1 MFGVFGVNAQV
12 TTNGGSGLAA
22 TYPSLSAAVTA
33 LNAAT
38 ISSPVVITLS
48 GNETAP
54 VGGYNIT
61 ATGTSTNTITIQ
73 GSSSTITAPTP
84 QTAGILVDAIF
95 KITGGDWITIQNFTM
110 LENASNTVT
119 TAASNTMTEFGVA
132 LFYATATNGAQ
143 NCTIQNNTITLNRT
157 YQNTFGIYSNSTHT
171 AINITTSATATS
183 TAGNNSGLK
192 VYGNAISNVNHGIV
206 IIGPTGA
213 ANFNT
218 GIDIGGVASGTGN
231 TITNFGTTVTG
242 QSGYLN
248 VSTTLNGVVVRNS
261 TGFNV
266 SYNTITSS
274 NGGIGA
280 ATTLRGIFIPSA
292 SATPTGTF
300 TNTINNNTI
309 ALTHGFSS
317 GTIQGITVETTTGTA
332 TSTQNINNNNF
343 TALGSTVT
351 TSGTITA
358 ISNVMPNLV
367 NNFNGNTFT
376 NIISNTTG
384 SFTFFGHSYTMP
396 AGGSQTFNGNS
407 IVTAFSKTGA
417 GGTVTITTT
426 NGTSP
431 SGTTATYTNNNFSN
445 ITVTGATGITGF
457 NNTDGGTASAKTI
470 TGNTFNN
477 WTGGT
482 SSITAMNFTY
492 FSGTSTLSSNTVTN
506 ITGQSS
512 ITAITIGSAANGT
525 LLTVAS
531 NTISNLSSTGTG
543 GAVIGL
549 SCSNASTT
557 VNVNGNAINTLSS
570 TAGSA
575 VTALSIGGGATTNV
589 YLNKIY
595 NLVGTNASS
604 TVNGILISAGTNIN
618 TYNNIIGDL
627 RATIASGTDVIR
639 GINITSTTATS
650 NQRVYYNTIYLNA
663 TSTGTNFGSTGI
675 FHTYSSTATTAALD
689 LRNNIIVNAS
699 GANGTG
705 LAVAFR
711 RSSATDL
718 NNYAS
723 TSNNNLLFGTSGVYN
738 NITTTYAFGPFQTL
752 VGTRETASKSQNPTF
767 ASTIGA
773 DANYLNFANGAINLA
788 GGNAQVIAGYTTD
801 YSGATR
807 DASAP
812 DMGAYEFAQGT
823 ISAPTITGFT
833 TAFSPSAPI
842 YLCAAGGSVVTITG
856 TGLDTVSSV
865 LFNGP
870 SGVTLVGTI
879 TGQTATSLT
888 VTSPAGVVDG
898 IIRVTNPA
906 GSADSSSSFT
916 TADAPTVGVSSAVTI
931 CSGSSTTLTAT
942 GANTYAWSPSTGL
955 SASTGASVTANP
967 TANTTYTVTGTSTA
981 GCTATNTVAVTVSP
995 VASDITITK
1004 NPAIACLGGTTTL
1017 TATGGTVPVN
1027 IPSYAFSASA
1037 GTYASITGTSVTGI
1051 VGDDIRVGNLP
1062 IGFTFPYRG
1071 QTHTVFSV
1079 SSNGFIIVGDTT
1091 SATSGQ
1097 ASNALSS
1104 TANVIAPLWDD
1115 NNTTGGTVVYTT
1127 SGTTPNRILTVQ
1139 WTGMHVAGA
1148 GSSTN
1153 PTIDMQ
1159 VLLYENGN
1167 IRFVYGSQS
1176 AALSSPTC
1184 SIGIS
1189 GTAST
1194 NFISVTPLSPITTST
1209 VSTSTENTSV
1219 NTNNLL
1225 SGTTFTFTRPEQP
1238 PFSWSPSTDLFTD
1251 AAATVPY
1258 AGENVTVV
1266 YSKSTVERTYTAT
1279 STLGSCPISSTV
1291 TVTPNALP
1299 TIATSGD
1306 VSICN
1311 GGAGATLTATGGV
1324 SYAWSPATGLSA
1336 ANVANPT
1343 ATPSATTTYTV
1354 TGTDANG
1361 CQNTATAV
1369 VTVNAPVA
1377 ITVQPA
1383 NQTAL
1388 EDGNASF
1395 SVTATG
1401 TGLTYQWQSFDGTN
1415 WNDISGETA
1424 ATYAIATAPST
1435 LNGTQYRVI
1444 VSGTAPCAP
1453 VTSSAATLTVS
1464 TVSFTQQPAN
1474 QTICSDATATF
1485 AVTATGAVTSYLWEY
1500 STNGTDWFTAPG
1512 DATGSSLVLSGINS
1526 SLSGYLFRCSL
1537 NGGALISNTA
1547 TLTVYDSIVIGTQPS
1562 SQVVCSN
1569 AASVVFT
1576 SAATGSGVAYQWQV
1590 STNSGASWNNISGAT
1605 LATYTINTPGVA
1617 LNGNQYRV
1625 VVSGTAPCSPVTSSA
1640 AALTVT
1646 DVAVAASSTSVC
1658 IGQSVTLS
1666 ATYTGVPNTTSSSW
1680 VSATTGSGATAA
1692 ISGDSAVVTPTAA
1705 GTYVYTFTTN
1715 GDCSF
1720 TRTVTVTV
1728 NPLPIISAVTAT
1740 PAVVCSDA
1748 TISLS
1753 AESQSFASGTRKIG
1767 SGTTSEFS
1775 YSIFRH
1781 GAGNGNFR
1789 HQLLYT
1795 AAELSA
1801 AGLAAGP
1808 MTSIAFNVTSLGS
1821 TAYTNY
1827 TISLASLSASSLTT
1841 TFNTTSTTQVY
1852 TASSFT
1858 LTSGLNTFAFGTGSG
1873 SSGFVWDG
1881 VSDILVNICYTVS
1894 GSSSTSNVES
1904 STTTVARNN
1913 QLLASTG
1920 AACTAVTATSTSTV
1934 RPNAT
1939 FAGQVSTNL
1948 ASTYTWSWNTTP
1960 AVTTATGTTSVTNT
1974 SGTATSR
1981 TFTATATSAAGCVN
1995 SLTTSAV
2002 SINTTIPAPTGT
2014 DSTQCGTG
2022 TPTCSVVGTGTP
2034 GNTFRWYTVAT
2045 GGTAISGQTGNTLVS
2060 PYTVAATTT
2069 LYVSEVSADGLCE
2082 SPRTAV
2088 IVTVTSPFAF
2098 ALSASTATNCSGSA
2112 SLTPVTIATNG
2123 GYDTYSWSNS
2133 ATVSGNE
2140 TTGWTFSPTTTTTY
2154 TLTATGGGCSTTAT
2168 VVVTPTSLPV
2178 VNATVAPSS
2187 ICVGASST
2195 LTATTNVIGAGN
2207 VALGAGA
2214 STSATAGGSMFPGTY
2229 GGAKTQYIIRASE
2242 LTAAG
2247 LLAGNITSLAF
2258 EATTAFNGYEG
2269 FALNIGHTT
2278 ATAAAMPMIT
2288 TGLTQVF
2295 SGSGTNG
2302 AYATTIGVNTL
2313 TFSTPFNWDGTSNIV
2328 LSFCW
2333 AKNPTATSTTST
2345 TVRTDNPGFTCTV
2358 YGLKDSTIASTM
2370 CPFSAAVDFGTSGT
2384 GTSRPKFTF
2393 AGQTT
2398 VQGAGTLAYTWNDP
2412 SNTTGNVLT
2421 VSPSTTTDYTVS
2433 AYDSVTGCTGT
2444 ATRTVTV
2451 FAPPTAPSVTNATQC
2466 GARVPLVSVA
2476 DTNGY
2481 TTPTFK
2487 WYADETTT
2495 TALQNSTSTTY
2506 TTSVSAT
2513 TTFYV
2518 SVVSPGGC
2526 ESPRAAV
2533 TTTVLTPATLSV
2545 SPAVT
2550 VCTGGSATLTASGAV
2565 SYTWTPGATLDNTSG
2580 ASVVATPTATTTYSV
2595 TGVDANG
2602 CTTAAATVVVTVAP
2616 YPTAVTIT
2624 QGAASVCTNGVM
2636 SLTATGG
2643 TIGGSGA
2650 ATIGTDNAA
2659 TKINT
2664 TAVPYRTGAGVNGQP
2679 KNQYLILASELTSA
2693 GITAGNI
2700 TSLTFVTTAASG
2712 VMSNMSFRMANT
2724 STSVLTSTLLTPTF
2738 TSVLTLASYTPV
2750 VGDNTHTFTTP
2761 FAWDGTSNILVE
2773 TCGTVSS
2780 GSGCTMATTTTAAVT
2795 TVGGGAS
2802 STGCNDTT
2810 GTTITN
2816 ARPVIKL
2823 SYTTLV
2829 STPVTWSP
2837 STDLYTTAAATTAYT
2852 GGASSVVYTKPSD
2865 AITYTATASNGACT
2879 TSATTTVTPLPLPVF
2894 TLTDDVTICKGQSV
2908 TLEATGS
2915 GQTYV
2920 WSTTATTASISVS
2933 PLATTTY
2940 TVTATDTTTGCQST
2954 QEVVVTVTDPGAINP
2969 IGTTVS
2975 HIAIPGSSKVFTVA
2989 TQAGPIYTYQ
2999 WQLNDG
3005 SGWVDLSED
3014 ATYSNVTTA
3023 NLTVSN
3029 IDETMTGYQYQCIV
3043 TGDAPCAPLT
3053 PIVAT
3058 LTVDNTGIGQQPQSV
3073 TVCAPNSTSFSI
3085 ATTGDEPYGIEWQV
3099 SSDNGVNY
3107 ESLVDGFDAV
3117 TGLTFTGVD
3126 QLTLEVSGI
3135 AVANNGLKF
3144 RCLINF
3150 YLPSDGAT
3158 LTVKAP
3164 VVASNPANQTV
3175 CATGGTATFSTTATG
3190 SDLTYAWEVSTN
3202 NGASWSAYTGTG
3214 ATTAS
3219 ISIVNPALSA
3229 DGTQY
3234 RVVVSGN
3241 AVCTSVTTDA
3251 ATLFINNPTITGQP
3265 ANASVLRGNAATFT
3279 VVPSAATS
3287 YQWQRSTT
3295 LNGTYT
3301 NVTDATPA
3309 GITYTGADSAT
3320 LTVTTSAATALGS
3333 ANFYRCVVT
3342 NNGCSV
3348 TSTGGQLTVIFYC
3361 TPAPSSV
3368 DGTGITNV
3376 TMGDIN
3382 NTTGAEVGNYGD
3394 FTAQSTSAERLS
3406 TVNFAITYATGF
3418 TYGTKIWIDFNDD
3431 ADFNDAGEQVYFG
3444 LSTNV
3449 NPTTLT
3455 GSFSIPLSAPLG
3467 AHRMRI
3473 GGSDTDA
3480 GVDPCYTSTY
3490 ATFEDYTINI
3500 NPAPSCSGTPVAG
3513 TASAP
3518 TSSLCLGGVGTTI
3531 TLSGYTSG
3539 VVGITFQWYSSTN
3552 GVDFAPISGQTSDTL
3567 SIASL
3572 TADTQYYCA
3581 VTCTDSGLTA
3591 NSNTVSLTVSNPLV
3605 TGTTPAGRCGTGTVT
3620 LGATANEGS
3629 TINWYAAATGGAVL
3643 GTGTS
3648 FTTPSISATTTYYAE
3663 ASTASGLRNQTGLG
3677 NTSVPTSTGAS
3688 SERGIVFTATNNGT
3702 IVSAQYYSPTLN
3714 VTNNVVVRLV
3724 DNTTGTQVGSSVNLS
3739 IPQGGT
3745 AGFYTMNLN
3754 LPVTAG
3760 TTYRL
3765 LASFSQS
3772 VNRISTGANYATAAF
3787 NNLGTLGT
3795 ITSGYDS
3802 AISTSSY
3809 NYFHNIAA
3817 LSAGC
3822 TSSRTA
3828 VVATVDALPAATISY
3843 AGSPYCSTATT
3854 ATVTFTGTTGGT
3866 YSSTAGLS
3874 IDPSTGAID
3883 VAAST
3888 PGTYTVTYTMLPTT
3902 YCTAQT
3908 ATTTVVI
3915 NQALTSTFAYDFATY
3930 CTNQSTATPT
3940 ITGSAGTFTASPA
3953 GLSINATTGA
3963 ITLASSAAGTYT
3975 VTNTVTVAGCPNS
3988 VSTFEVTINNAVA
4001 ITSQPASVSQL
4012 PGNNTSFT
4020 VAATGTGLTYQW
4032 EVNTGSGWSALS
4044 GETAATL
4051 SLTAVTAEMNGYQ
4064 YRVVVSGA
4072 AACTSV
4078 TSSAATLT
4086 VSTAAIATNPV
4097 NFTACSAGANTATF
4111 AVTTT
4116 GTVDTYQWQVS
4127 TNNGVDWTNITNG
4140 GIYADADTATLSLSG
4155 LNLSDNSKQFRCVLN
4170 GVVNSNAATL
4180 FVKEAVAIATQPSSA
4195 AGCSAGLATFT
4206 VAATGDG
4213 LAYQWQVS
4221 TNSGASWSNVAS
4233 ATSATLTLNSLTA
4246 DMNGNQYQVIVSG
4259 AAPCSAVTSTAVT
4272 LTVNTAVAIGAQPAN
4287 TTVCNAANA
4296 TFTVTATGTSLGY
4309 QWEVNTGSGW
4319 SALTGETNASLT
4331 VAAVTTAMSDY
4342 QYRVVVSG
4350 AAPCGSVTS
4359 NAATLTVSQPVAPI
4373 VSSSNLDVCAGV
4385 PQLLTVT
4392 NTSSTII
4399 TSGTGTLST
4408 TGSSTGAALSP
4419 NPMQSYYGGTRQ
4431 QTLYTAAEL
4440 TALGITNGSV
4450 LSSVAINLSAVETR
4464 ALQNF
4469 TVKMKNTTTTNF
4481 ATSTFET
4488 GTTTVR
4494 NAASYQPV
4502 VGWNTLAFD
4511 SNFTYT
4517 GGSLIVEFTFSNNDG
4532 GGSGTNVAT
4541 YNTTTNTA
4549 TLYYRADS
4557 QSAATVAAATTA
4569 TYAQTRRNNMQFG
4582 VLNNLTTWSPTT
4594 GLFTDAAGTV
4604 AYTGGVA
4611 TSVYVKT
4618 NTSASYTV
4626 TNTNSLGCTNSSVV
4640 AVNVLTPSTL
4650 SSITQPSVTCSGSQ
4664 TTFALTG
4671 LLPNSTSTIGY
4682 TINGTAQTA
4691 ITGVVAD
4698 ASGNATFTVALPAVN
4713 NGRTLAITSLTRTD
4727 LTPNC
4732 TTAITANNTVVISV
4746 QPLVTYYADADGDGF
4761 GNNAVTQIT
4770 CTGAP
4775 VGYVT
4780 NNTDC
4785 DDTDNTKNATYPF
4798 YVDADGDGFG
4808 TGTAVQLCAVNATT
4822 PPAGYSVNNTDCD
4835 DADNTK
4841 NATYPFYADTDGD
4854 GFGAGTAVQL
4864 CAVNATTPPVG
4875 YSVNDTD
4882 CAPNDGTRSQ
4892 SYSFYVD
4899 ADGDGYG
4906 AGSLVSVCAVNATTP
4921 PSGYS
4926 LNNTDC
4932 NDANVAL
4939 FTTYSFYADTDGDGY
4954 GAGSLVSV
4962 CAVDATTP
4970 PAGYSLDNKDCA
4982 PTDATKWRST
4992 LLYIDNDGD
5001 GYDNGNENVCWG
5013 ATVPTGY
5020 SATTLGNDC
5029 DDTNPLRNLTNPCET
5044 VVTVKM
5050 IIEGYY
5056 DADAQAMR
5064 PVMMNQ
5070 GVGSSA
5076 TDVDTVTIEL
5086 RNATTYDLV
5095 TSTTAMLQT
5104 NGNAV
5109 ATFTTAPS
5117 GSFYIVV
5124 KHRNALETWS
5134 ANAIAVGASPSTYD
5148 FTTAA
5153 SQAYGDNMKMLAEG
5167 VYGFYTGDINQDG
5180 FIEGSDFPFL
5190 FNDIDNFLEGYHAT
5204 DLNGDGFVEGS
5215 DYPFLFNNI
5224 DSFIELLRPY

>member
-54 VGGYNIT
+54 AGGYNIT

-84 QTAGILVDAIF
+84 QASGVLVDAIF

-110 LENASNTVT
+110 LENASNTT
-119 TAASNTMTEFGVA
+119 TAAATNNMTEFGVA

-171 AINITTSATATS
+171 ATTATTTATATG
-183 TAGNNSGLK
+183 TAGGNSGLK
-192 VYGNAISNVNHGIV
+192 IYGNTISNANMAILVV
-206 IIGPTGA
+206 GPTA
-213 ANFNT
+213 AADQNN
-218 GIDIGGVASGTGN
+218 GLDIGGSSALTANTISNIGTTGTFSAYANVSGTPN
-231 TITNFGTTVTG
+231 IILIRNA
-242 QSGYLN
+242 YN
-248 VSTTLNGVVVRNS
+248 VNC
-261 TGFNV
+261 

-274 NGGIGA
+274 NGGVTVGSTFSAINFPSFSA
-280 ATTLRGIFIPSA
+280 ASTAA
-292 SATPTGTF
+292 S
-300 TNTINNNTI
+300 TNTISNNTI
-309 ALTHGFSS
+309 SMTHGLVT
-317 GTIQGITVETTTGTA
+317 GTLQGIIVPSTSFSA
-332 TSTQNINNNNF
+332 TSSLTISNNNF
-343 TALGSTVT
+343 TTMNYSAAATGAVT
-351 TSGTITA
+351 C
-358 ISNVMPNLV
+358 ISNAAPALNTTL
-367 NNFNGNTFT
+367 NSNTFT
-376 NIISNTTG
+376 NLTVNSSG
-384 SFTFFGHSYTMP
+384 SFTFISNSVSTP
-396 AGGSQTFNGNS
+396 SGGTKIVNGNS
-407 IVTAFSKTGA
+407 IVTGFNKTIA
-417 GGTVTITTT
+417 GGTVSLYTD
-426 NGTSP
+426 GGS
-431 SGTTATYTNNNFSN
+431 SVTANTVQNNNNNFSN
-445 ITVTGATGITGF
+445 ITVTGSTAITGWF
-457 NNTDGGTASAKTI
+457 NNDGTGATPVKQVN
-470 TGNTFNN
+470 GNTFTN
-477 WTGGT
+477 WTCGSGSVIVLQGNFGGGGT
-482 SSITAMNFTY
+482 YSNNTITNINGTGALTGLLIGS
-492 FSGTSTLSSNTVTN
+492 SGTVSTLTLSGN
-506 ITGQSS
+506 
-512 ITAITIGSAANGT
+512 AISG
-525 LLTVAS
+525 
-531 NTISNLSSTGTG
+531 LSSTGTG
-543 GAVIGL
+543 GAVVGITSASAATTLNINGNTIFGL
-549 SCSNASTT
+549 STSAGSSVTGISNT
-557 VNVNGNAINTLSS
+557 SS
-570 TAGSA
+570 TVA
-575 VTALSIGGGATTNV
+575 TANIFR
-589 YLNKIY
+589 NKIY
-595 NLVGTNASS
+595 NLSGSSASS
-604 TVNGILISAGTNIN
+604 SVNGILITGGVAVN
-618 TYNNIIGDL
+618 THNNVIGDL
-627 RATIASGTDVIR
+627 RATIASGADVIR
-639 GINITSTTATS
+639 GISITSTTATS

-711 RSSATDL
+711 RSAATDL
-718 NNYAS
+718 NNYAT
-723 TSNNNLLFGTSGVYN
+723 TSNNNLFFGTSGVYSN
-738 NITTTYAFGPFQTL
+738 GTAFAFGPFQTL
-752 VGTRETASKSQNPTF
+752 VGTRETASKTQNPTF
-767 ASTIGA
+767 ASTTGA

-788 GGNAQVIAGYTTD
+788 GGNAQVIPSYTTD

-807 DASAP
+807 DGSAP
-812 DMGAYEFAQGT
+812 DMGAYEFAQGSIPVPT
-823 ISAPTITGFT
+823 ISGFT

-842 YLCAAGGSVVTITG
+842 FLCAAGGSVVTITG

-955 SASTGASVTANP
+955 SATTGASVTANP
-967 TANTTYTVTGTSTA
+967 TATTTYTVTGTSTA

-995 VASDITITK
+995 VASAINIAK

-1017 TATGGTVPVN
+1017 TATGGTVVL
-1027 IPSYAFSASA
+1027 PSSTYGFAASS
-1037 GTYASITGTSVTGI
+1037 GTFTPISGGTTVSSIKT
-1051 VGDDIRVGNLP
+1051 DDAVSGALP
-1062 IGFTFPYRG
+1062 IGFTFNYG
-1071 QTHTVFSV
+1071 GTNYTNVYA
-1079 SSNGFIIVGDTT
+1079 SSNGFLSFNTSISTT
-1091 SATSGQ
+1091 SSAANSLTAP
-1097 ASNALSS
+1097 ASNIVPL
-1104 TANVIAPLWDD
+1104 IAPLWDD
-1115 NNTTGGTVVYTT
+1115 LDGT
-1127 SGTTPNRILTVQ
+1127 
-1139 WTGMHVAGA
+1139 
-1148 GSSTN
+1148 ST
-1153 PTIDMQ
+1153 
-1159 VLLYENGN
+1159 
-1167 IRFVYGSQS
+1167 
-1176 AALSSPTC
+1176 
-1184 SIGIS
+1184 
-1189 GTAST
+1189 GTASYLT
-1194 NFISVTPLSPITTST
+1194 TGTAGNRVFTFQWLNWEWNYNADAAVISFQVKLYEADGRIEFVYRPEATAINTASLGASIGLAGPAVGNYLSLNGAGTSPVASSSTETST
-1209 VSTSTENTSV
+1209 I
-1219 NTNNLL
+1219 LAKPA
-1225 SGTTFTFTRPEQP
+1225 SGQVYTFTRAAQP

-1258 AGENVTVV
+1258 SGQNVTVV

-1279 STLGSCPISSTV
+1279 STLGSCPVSSTV

-1299 TIATSGD
+1299 TIATSGNAA
-1306 VSICN
+1306 ICA
-1311 GGAGATLTATGGV
+1311 GSAGASLTATGGV
-1324 SYAWSPATGLSA
+1324 SYTWSPATGLSA

-1361 CQNTATAV
+1361 CQNTATSV
-1369 VTVNAPVA
+1369 VTVNTPVA

-1401 TGLTYQWQSFDGTN
+1401 TGLTYQWQSFDGAN

-1435 LNGTQYRVI
+1435 LNGKQYRVI

-1453 VTSSAATLTVS
+1453 VTSSVATLTVS

-1526 SLSGYLFRCSL
+1526 SLSGYLFRCKL

-1547 TLTVYDSIVIGTQPS
+1547 TLTVYDAVVIGTQPA

-1569 AASVVFT
+1569 AASVTFT
-1576 SAATGSGVAYQWQV
+1576 SAATGSGLAYKWQV
-1590 STNSGASWNNISGAT
+1590 STNSGGSWSDISGAS
-1605 LATYTINTPGVA
+1605 LATYTISNPGVA

-1625 VVSGTAPCSPVTSSA
+1625 IVSGTAPCSPVTSNA
-1640 AALTVT
+1640 ATLTVT

-1658 IGQSVTLS
+1658 IGQSVTLT

-1680 VSATTGSGATAA
+1680 VSVTAGSGATTA
-1692 ISGDSAVVTPTAA
+1692 ISGDVAVVTPTAA

-1715 GDCSF
+1715 GSCSF

-1728 NPLPIISAVTAT
+1728 NPLPVISAVTAT

-1748 TISLS
+1748 SIALS
-1753 AESQSFASGTRKIG
+1753 ALSNIVGAGTVTLGTGTVTTSTAGISPYSSSWEGSRIQYLVRASELTALGLSAGNITSLAFQVTTAGSYTQQNYTVKIG
-1767 SGTTSEFS
+1767 HTAATAFSGAYATIAGSFTTVFGPVAKTTPAVGTDTILFSTPFNWDGTSNIVVEICHDNDTTATCTSCYGTTSTVN
-1775 YSIFRH
+1775 YS
-1781 GAGNGNFR
+1781 
-1789 HQLLYT
+1789 T
-1795 AAELSA
+1795 
-1801 AGLAAGP
+1801 
-1808 MTSIAFNVTSLGS
+1808 
-1821 TAYTNY
+1821 TAYNSVYGRYADNTAMCGTTNG
-1827 TISLASLSASSLTT
+1827 TAIS
-1841 TFNTTSTTQVY
+1841 TFTN
-1852 TASSFT
+1852 
-1858 LTSGLNTFAFGTGSG
+1858 
-1873 SSGFVWDG
+1873 
-1881 VSDILVNICYTVS
+1881 
-1894 GSSSTSNVES
+1894 
-1904 STTTVARNN
+1904 
-1913 QLLASTG
+1913 
-1920 AACTAVTATSTSTV
+1920 
-1934 RPNAT
+1934 RPNMV
-1939 FAGQVSTNL
+1939 FNGQRTTNL
-1948 ASTYTWSWNTTP
+1948 ASTYTWSWNSTP
-1960 AVTTATGTTSVTNT
+1960 AVTTAIGTTVVTNT
-1974 SGTATSR
+1974 SGTAISR
-1981 TFTATATSAAGCVN
+1981 TFTATATTAAGCTN
-1995 SLTTSAV
+1995 SLTTSSV
-2002 SINTTIPAPTGT
+2002 TINTTIPAPTT
-2014 DSTQCGTG
+2014 TASTQCGTG
-2022 TPTCSVVGTGTP
+2022 TPTCSATGTGTP

-2045 GGTAISGQTGNTLVS
+2045 GGTAISGQTGSTLVS
-2060 PYTVAATTT
+2060 PFTLAATTT

-2088 IVTVTSPFAF
+2088 NVTVTSPFAF
-2098 ALSASTATNCSGSA
+2098 ALSASTATNCSGAA

-2123 GYDTYSWSNS
+2123 GYDTYTWSNA
-2133 ATVSGNE
+2133 ATVSGNAA
-2140 TTGWTFSPTTTTTY
+2140 TGWTFSPTTTTTY

-2168 VVVTPTSLPV
+2168 VVVTPTALPEL
-2178 VNATVAPSS
+2178 TVTAAPSS

-2195 LTATTNVIGAGN
+2195 LTALTNVIGAGTAT
-2207 VALGAGA
+2207 VGTGTDT
-2214 STSATAGGSMFPGTY
+2214 STLTTSGTPY
-2229 GGAKTQYIIRASE
+2229 RTGNTVGNQFKNQFLILASE

-2247 LLAGNITSLAF
+2247 LKAGNITALKLDVSGAGGGTLSNLTVSMGHSSLTAM
-2258 EATTAFNGYEG
+2258 TTTYV
-2269 FALNIGHTT
+2269 
-2278 ATAAAMPMIT
+2278 
-2288 TGLTQVF
+2288 TGLTQVY
-2295 SGSGTNG
+2295 SVPTWPVTG
-2302 AYATTIGVNTL
+2302 TL
-2313 TFSTPFNWDGTSNIV
+2313 TTGLQTHNFTTPFNWDGTSNIV
-2328 LSFCW
+2328 ISVCAQL
-2333 AKNPTATSTTST
+2333 A
-2345 TVRTDNPGFTCTV
+2345 
-2358 YGLKDSTIASTM
+2358 
-2370 CPFSAAVDFGTSGT
+2370 TSGT
-2384 GTSRPKFTF
+2384 AGTLRGVTTPFVSHIYNNATTTDCAATTGSATSSVRPNIILE
-2393 AGQTT
+2393 GQVTT
-2398 VQGAGTLAYTWNDP
+2398 SGVGTLAYTWNDP

-2421 VSPSTTTDYTVS
+2421 VSPSNTTTYTVS
-2433 AYDSVTGCTGT
+2433 GYDSVTGCTGT
-2444 ATRTVTV
+2444 GTATVTV
-2451 FAPPTAPSVTNATQC
+2451 FTPPTAPSVINATQC
-2466 GARVPLVSVA
+2466 GAGVPLVSVA

-2487 WYADETTT
+2487 WYADDTTT
-2495 TALQNSTSTTY
+2495 TALQTSTSTTY
-2506 TTSVSAT
+2506 TTSVSTT

-2545 SPAVT
+2545 SPAVGICSGNNT
-2550 VCTGGSATLTASGAV
+2550 VLTASGAV
-2565 SYTWTPGATLDNTSG
+2565 TYTWSPATGLSG
-2580 ASVVATPTATTTYSV
+2580 TTGSSVTASPTATTTYTVS
-2595 TGVDANG
+2595 GVDANG
-2602 CTTAAATVVVTVAP
+2602 CTTPNATVVVTVTQPVA
-2616 YPTAVTIT
+2616 AVTA
-2624 QGAASVCTNGVM
+2624 GVVNPNVCLGGTVN
-2636 SLTATGG
+2636 LTATNSGSLVVNYTESFETFPPTGWTMLNPGLGNSWVTNNVLEPLGVRTG
-2643 TIGGSGA
+2643 TKSMTYYYNSFSAADAWAITPAQNMTAGVPYTVSFWYRVPSTTYTEKIKLTVGTA
-2650 ATIGTDNAA
+2650 ATVAA
-2659 TKINT
+2659 QT
-2664 TAVPYRTGAGVNGQP
+2664 
-2679 KNQYLILASELTSA
+2679 
-2693 GITAGNI
+2693 
-2700 TSLTFVTTAASG
+2700 
-2712 VMSNMSFRMANT
+2712 
-2724 STSVLTSTLLTPTF
+2724 
-2738 TSVLTLASYTPV
+2738 
-2750 VGDNTHTFTTP
+2750 
-2761 FAWDGTSNILVE
+2761 
-2773 TCGTVSS
+2773 
-2780 GSGCTMATTTTAAVT
+2780 
-2795 TVGGGAS
+2795 
-2802 STGCNDTT
+2802 
-2810 GTTITN
+2810 
-2816 ARPVIKL
+2816 
-2823 SYTTLV
+2823 TTLV
-2829 STPVTWSP
+2829 NLPSLINVGTFQLATATFTP
-2837 STDLYTTAAATTAYT
+2837 TTTGVYYFGLNCYSAADQDTIYIDDFTIT
-2852 GGASSVVYTKPSD
+2852 GGQSTTFAWTSVPAGFTSTNQNPTNVTVSQPTTFTVTETAGACSSSSSV
-2865 AITYTATASNGACT
+2865 
-2879 TSATTTVTPLPLPVF
+2879 TVTPNALPVF
-2894 TLTDDVTICKGQSV
+2894 TVTDDVTICKGQSA

-2920 WSTTATTASISVS
+2920 WSTTATSASISVS

-2954 QEVVVTVTDPGAINP
+2954 QEVVVTVTNPGAINP
-2969 IGTTVS
+2969 VGTTTS
-2975 HIAIPGSSKVFTVA
+2975 HIAIPGSTKVFTVA
-2989 TQAGPIYTYQ
+2989 TQAGPVYTYQ

-3005 SGWVDLSED
+3005 SGWVNLSED
-3014 ATYSNVTTA
+3014 ATYSNVNTA
-3023 NLTVSN
+3023 NLTVAN

-3164 VVASNPANQTV
+3164 VVASNPVNQTV
-3175 CATGGTATFSTTATG
+3175 CAGGGTATFSTTATG
-3190 SDLTYAWEVSTN
+3190 SDLAYAWEVSTN
-3202 NGASWSAYTGTG
+3202 SGASWSPYTGTG
-3214 ATTAS
+3214 AGTAT
-3219 ISIVNPALSA
+3219 ITIANPALSA

-3241 AVCTSVTTDA
+3241 AACTPVTTEA

-3265 ANASVLRGNAATFT
+3265 ANASILRGNAATFT
-3279 VVPSAATS
+3279 VVSSAATS

-3361 TPAPSSV
+3361 TPAPTSV
-3368 DGTGITNV
+3368 DGSGITNV
-3376 TMGDIN
+3376 TMGEIN
-3382 NTTGAEVGNYGD
+3382 NTTGAEAGNYGD

-3406 TVNFAITYATGF
+3406 TVNFAITYATGY

-3431 ADFNDAGEQVYFG
+3431 ADFNDAGEQVYYG
-3444 LSTNV
+3444 LSTSD
-3449 NPTTLT
+3449 NPTTLS
-3455 GSFSIPLSAPLG
+3455 GSFSIPLTAPLG

-3480 GVDPCYTSTY
+3480 GVDPCYASTY
-3490 ATFEDYTINI
+3490 AAFEDYTINI
-3500 NPAPSCSGTPVAG
+3500 TPAPTCSGTPVAG
-3513 TASAP
+3513 TVSAP
-3518 TSSLCLGGVGTTI
+3518 ASSLCLGGVGTTL

-3539 VVGITFQWYSSTN
+3539 VVGISFQWYSSTN
-3552 GVDFAPISGQTSDTL
+3552 GVDFAPISGQTSATL
-3567 SIASL
+3567 STGSL
-3572 TADTQYYCA
+3572 TVDTQYYCM
-3581 VTCTDSGLTA
+3581 VTCAESGLSA
-3591 NSNTVSLTVSNPLV
+3591 NSNTISLTIFNPIL
-3605 TGTTPAGRCGTGTVT
+3605 TGTTPAGRCGTGTVS
-3620 LGATANEGS
+3620 LGATANAGA
-3629 TINWYAAATGGAVL
+3629 TINWYAAATGGTVL

-3663 ASTASGLRNQTGLG
+3663 AATASGLRSQTGLG
-3677 NTSVPTSTGAS
+3677 NTSVPTSTLAS
-3688 SERGIVFTATNNGT
+3688 AERGIVFTAANNGT

-3745 AGFYTMNLN
+3745 AGFYTMDLN

-3802 AISTSSY
+3802 GVSTTSY

-3817 LSAGC
+3817 FTAGC
-3822 TSSRTA
+3822 ASARTA

-3854 ATVTFTGTTGGT
+3854 AAVTRTGTTGGT

-3874 IDPSTGAID
+3874 IDPSTGVID
-3883 VAAST
+3883 IAAST

-3915 NQALTSTFAYDFATY
+3915 NQALTSGFAYDFATY
-3930 CTNQSTATPT
+3930 CTNQGTATPT
-3940 ITGSAGTFTASPA
+3940 VTGTAGTFTASPA

-3975 VTNTVTVAGCPNS
+3975 VTNTVTVAGCSNS
-3988 VSTFEVTINNAVA
+3988 VSTFVVTINNAVA
-4001 ITSQPASVSQL
+4001 ITNQPISVSQL
-4012 PGNNTSFT
+4012 PGDNTSFS
-4020 VAATGTGLTYQW
+4020 VVATGTGLTYQW
-4032 EVNTGSGWSALS
+4032 EVNNGSGWSALS

-4140 GIYADADTATLSLSG
+4140 GIYANADTATLSLSG
-4155 LNLSDNSKQFRCVLN
+4155 LTLSDNNKQFRCVLN

-4180 FVKEAVAIATQPSSA
+4180 FIKEAVAITTQPSSA
-4195 AGCSAGLATFT
+4195 TGCSAGSATFT

-4272 LTVNTAVAIGAQPAN
+4272 LTVNTAVAIGTQPAN
-4287 TTVCNAANA
+4287 TTVCNGANA

-4319 SALTGETNASLT
+4319 SALSGETNASLT
-4331 VAAVTTAMSDY
+4331 VAAVTTAMSGY

-4350 AAPCGSVTS
+4350 VAPCGSVTS
-4359 NAATLTVSQPVAPI
+4359 NAATLTVSQPAVPTITASTLNYCQGS
-4373 VSSSNLDVCAGV
+4373 VVTLTAGNLGTVNPFTTSFDVLPANFV
-4385 PQLLTVT
+4385 TTTVG
-4392 NTSSTII
+4392 
-4399 TSGTGTLST
+4399 SGTATAVLST
-4408 TGSSTGAALSP
+4408 TYKSE
-4419 NPMQSYYGGTRQ
+4419 GT
-4431 QTLYTAAEL
+4431 
-4440 TALGITNGSV
+4440 GSV
-4450 LSSVAINLSAVETR
+4450 RFNTTSTSANVAYGLNTNINLSGVPSAQLTFSHQALMEDGTTSYDFGFVQYSSDGGATWTNFQATDYVGTALATFNANARFSTR
-4464 ALQNF
+4464 SYADWIANF
-4469 TVKMKNTTTTNF
+4469 TSSSSLPNNSLWKTETFNVPAAALTNQFRIRFRYTTD
-4481 ATSTFET
+4481 TSTNYY
-4488 GTTTVR
+4488 GWMIDDVK
-4494 NAASYQPV
+4494 V
-4502 VGWNTLAFD
+4502 VVPN
-4511 SNFTYT
+4511 
-4517 GGSLIVEFTFSNNDG
+4517 
-4532 GGSGTNVAT
+4532 
-4541 YNTTTNTA
+4541 
-4549 TLYYRADS
+4549 
-4557 QSAATVAAATTA
+4557 ATVWSPTTDLFTNAAATTA
-4569 TYAQTRRNNMQFG
+4569 Y
-4582 VLNNLTTWSPTT
+4582 T
-4594 GLFTDAAGTV
+4594 GGSAGTV
-4604 AYTGGVA
+4604 YAKPNGA
-4611 TSVYVKT
+4611 
-4618 NTSASYTV
+4618 ASYTL
-4626 TNTNSLGCTNSSVV
+4626 TTTNSLGCTNTASV
-4640 AVNVLTPSTL
+4640 NLNMLTPSTL

-4664 TTFALTG
+4664 TTFALSG

-4822 PPAGYSVNNTDCD
+4822 PPSGYSVNNTDCD
-4835 DADNTK
+4835 DTDNTK

-4864 CAVNATTPPVG
+4864 CAVNATTPPSG
-4875 YSVNDTD
+4875 YSVNNTD

-4892 SYSFYVD
+4892 SYSFYLD

-4921 PSGYS
+4921 PTGYA

-4932 NDANVAL
+4932 DDANIAL

-4962 CAVDATTP
+4962 CAVNATTP
-4970 PAGYSLDNKDCA
+4970 PTGYSLDNKDCA
-4982 PTDATKWRST
+4982 PTDPTKWRST

-5013 ATVPTGY
+5013 NTIPTGY
-5020 SATTLGNDC
+5020 SETTLGNDC

-5050 IIEGYY
+5050 FIEGYY
-5056 DADAQAMR
+5056 DADAHAMR

-5076 TDVDTVTIEL
+5076 TDVDTVSIEL
-5086 RNATTYDLV
+5086 RDATTYELV
-5095 TSTTAMLQT
+5095 ASATAMLQT
-5104 NGNAV
+5104 NGDAV

-5134 ANAIAVGASPSTYD
+5134 ANPVAVGASPSTYD

-5153 SQAYGDNMKMLAEG
+5153 SQAYGDNMKMLESG
-5167 VYGFYTGDINQDG
+5167 VYGFYSGDLNQDG
-5180 FIEGSDFPFL
+5180 FIESLDFPSL
-5190 FNDIDNFLEGYHAT
+5190 FNDSDNLSEGYFAT
-5204 DLNGDGFVEGS
+5204 DLNGDGFVES
-5215 DYPFLFNNI
+5215 LDFPLLFNNS
-5224 DSFIELLRPY
+5224 DALIELLRPY

>member
-1 MFGVFGVNAQV
+1 MNNNYDSWYSSSGATCIKAWRKRVALLLFFVMFGVFSVQGQV
-12 TTNGGSGLAA
+12 TVSGAVTGNGSY
-22 TYPSLSAAVTA
+22 TTLSAAFTA
-33 LNAAT
+33 IGTSQASAN
-38 ISSPVVITLS
+38 IVITITDNTTEPAGGAVLGAGTWASLTIAPS
-48 GNETAP
+48 GGSWTI
-54 VGGYNIT
+54 GG
-61 ATGTSTNTITIQ
+61 AT
-73 GSSSTITAPTP
+73 
-84 QTAGILVDAIF
+84 TAGTPLIAF
-95 KITGGDWITIQNFTM
+95 
-110 LENASNTVT
+110 
-119 TAASNTMTEFGVA
+119 
-132 LFYATATNGAQ
+132 NGAD
-143 NCTIQNNTITLNRT
+143 
-157 YQNTFGIYSNSTHT
+157 
-171 AINITTSATATS
+171 
-183 TAGNNSGLK
+183 
-192 VYGNAISNVNHGIV
+192 NV
-206 IIGPTGA
+206 
-213 ANFNT
+213 
-218 GIDIGGVASGTGN
+218 
-231 TITNFGTTVTG
+231 TV
-242 QSGYLN
+242 
-248 VSTTLNGVVVRNS
+248 
-261 TGFNV
+261 
-266 SYNTITSS
+266 
-274 NGGIGA
+274 NGGGN
-280 ATTLRGIFIPSA
+280 L
-292 SATPTGTF
+292 TF
-300 TNTINNNTI
+300 
-309 ALTHGFSS
+309 
-317 GTIQGITVETTTGTA
+317 
-332 TSTQNINNNNF
+332 
-343 TALGSTVT
+343 
-351 TSGTITA
+351 
-358 ISNVMPNLV
+358 
-367 NNFNGNTFT
+367 
-376 NIISNTTG
+376 SNTT
-384 SFTFFGHSYTMP
+384 
-396 AGGSQTFNGNS
+396 
-407 IVTAFSKTGA
+407 V
-417 GGTVTITTT
+417 
-426 NGTSP
+426 
-431 SGTTATYTNNNFSN
+431 
-445 ITVTGATGITGF
+445 
-457 NNTDGGTASAKTI
+457 
-470 TGNTFNN
+470 
-477 WTGGT
+477 
-482 SSITAMNFTY
+482 SST
-492 FSGTSTLSSNTVTN
+492 SGTSTLRLYADAINNTFNNVTILGSSTMSPGTNGGNVWLSTGTSTGNDGNSFQGCKFGPAGANLPSVLFYANGSTTNNTIQNSGVVINNCEFYDYFRAGNASAGVYMSTGNTGWTVTN
-506 ITGQSS
+506 NKFYQTATRTIT
-512 ITAITIGSAANGT
+512 TAQTNYGIYMVNSGSTALGENFTVTGNTIGYANNSGSGTTTYAAGSTGGGFIGINLTATSASASTN
-525 LLTVAS
+525 TVS
-531 NTISNLSSTGTG
+531 NNIISNIQWTST
-543 GAVIGL
+543 
-549 SCSNASTT
+549 STST
-557 VNVNGNAINTLSS
+557 FSGITTTLSS
-570 TAGSA
+570 TTAGAILNINGNTVQNISLVTSTGAATGISAGYAPTTSISNNTITNITRTGSSTLMGIQYSGTTSTA
-575 VTALSIGGGATTNV
+575 VTLNANSISNLATNNTSSSSILYGIYSVSSPATETWTNNVVDGLSSTSTSGFTIYGVYNNTATTGNKTFQNNIIRNLTLSATSTGSIYGFRNGYIGATNTISGNTIHSLTGGTTLYGLYV
-589 YLNKIY
+589 GGSTAATSTTGIFNNKIY
-595 NLVGTNASS
+595 GLSSSVASPTVVGLYSTSSTTANIYNNVIGSLTASAANAAIPISGIYVAGGTNA
-604 TVNGILISAGTNIN
+604 N
-618 TYNNIIGDL
+618 
-627 RATIASGTDVIR
+627 
-639 GINITSTTATS
+639 
-650 NQRVYYNTIYLNA
+650 VYYNTVRIEGSSSGAL
-663 TSTGTNFGSTGI
+663 FGSTA
-675 FHTYSSTATTAALD
+675 FYASTTPVVD
-689 LRNNIIVNAS
+689 LRNNIFVNTCTAA
-699 GANGTG
+699 GANGYAT
-705 LAVAFR
+705 AYR
-711 RSSATDL
+711 RTSTTLTS
-718 NNYAS
+718 YAAA
-723 TSNNNLLFGTSGVYN
+723 SNNNLFFGSTLFFDGTTAYPSLSS
-738 NITTTYAFGPFQTL
+738 FQTL
-752 VGTRETASKSQNPTF
+752 VSPSDTASKSQNPTF
-767 ASTIGA
+767 ASTTGA

-807 DASAP
+807 DGSAP
-812 DMGAYEFAQGT
+812 DMGAYEFAQGSIPVPT
-823 ISAPTITGFT
+823 ISGFT

-842 YLCAAGGSVVTITG
+842 FLCAAGGSVVTITG

-870 SGVTLVGTI
+870 SGVTLAGTI

-916 TADAPTVGVSSAVTI
+916 TADAPTVGISSAVTI
-931 CSGSSTTLTAT
+931 CSGDSTTLTAT

-955 SASTGASVTANP
+955 SATTGANVTANP
-967 TANTTYTVTGTSTA
+967 TATTTYTVTGTNTA
-981 GCTATNTVAVTVSP
+981 GCTATNTVAVTVNLAP
-995 VASDITITK
+995 PAITASASKTTPCLGSTFNLASNSGDINNSFSESFNSLTAVTTNGWTFVNAGSGNSWGITTNSSYFRNGPGALQYSYSTTFAANAWAFTPARTLTAGKTYTITYWY
-1004 NPAIACLGGTTTL
+1004 LTGGFAENLKLTVGTAASVAAQTTTL
-1017 TATGGTVPVN
+1017 LNQTGLVNTVYTQATAT
-1027 IPSYAFSASA
+1027 
-1037 GTYASITGTSVTGI
+1037 
-1051 VGDDIRVGNLP
+1051 
-1062 IGFTFPYRG
+1062 FTP
-1071 QTHTVFSV
+1071 
-1079 SSNGFIIVGDTT
+1079 
-1091 SATSGQ
+1091 
-1097 ASNALSS
+1097 
-1104 TANVIAPLWDD
+1104 
-1115 NNTTGGTVVYTT
+1115 TT
-1127 SGTTPNRILTVQ
+1127 SGVYYFGFNCYSVEDQFHI
-1139 WTGMHVAGA
+1139 
-1148 GSSTN
+1148 
-1153 PTIDMQ
+1153 TIDD
-1159 VLLYENGN
+1159 
-1167 IRFVYGSQS
+1167 FVISDVIPATYSWT
-1176 AALSSPTC
+1176 SSPEGFT
-1184 SIGIS
+1184 SSVQNPS
-1189 GTAST
+1189 GVSAS
-1194 NFISVTPLSPITTST
+1194 VPTT
-1209 VSTSTENTSV
+1209 
-1219 NTNNLL
+1219 
-1225 SGTTFTFTRPEQP
+1225 
-1238 PFSWSPSTDLFTD
+1238 
-1251 AAATVPY
+1251 Y
-1258 AGENVTVV
+1258 TVV
-1266 YSKSTVERTYTAT
+1266 VTANGCSKT
-1279 STLGSCPISSTV
+1279 SSVAI
-1291 TVTPNALP
+1291 TPAALP

-1311 GGAGATLTATGGV
+1311 GGAGAELTATGGV
-1324 SYAWSPATGLSA
+1324 SYTWSPATGLSA

-1343 ATPSATTTYTV
+1343 ATPSTTTTYTV

-1361 CQNTATAV
+1361 CQNTATSV
-1369 VTVNAPVA
+1369 VTVNTPVA

-1388 EDGNASF
+1388 ENGSTSF

-1401 TGLTYQWQSFDGTN
+1401 TGLTYQWEFSSDNGSS
-1415 WNDISGETA
+1415 WNPISGETA
-1424 ATYAIATAPST
+1424 STYTIASASSS
-1435 LNGTQYRVI
+1435 LNNNLYRVV
-1444 VSGTAPCAP
+1444 VSGTAPCTA
-1453 VTSSAATLTVS
+1453 VTSNSALLLVGSIAITS
-1464 TVSFTQQPAN
+1464 QPSN
-1474 QTICSDATATF
+1474 QTICSDGTATF
-1485 AVTATGAVTSYLWEY
+1485 AVTTTGDVTSYLWQY

-1526 SLSGYLFRCSL
+1526 ALSGYLFRCNL
-1537 NGGALISNTA
+1537 NNGALISNTA
-1547 TLTVYDSIVIGTQPS
+1547 TLTVYDAVLIGTQPA

-1569 AASVVFT
+1569 AASVTFT
-1576 SAATGSGVAYQWQV
+1576 SAATGSGLAYKWQV
-1590 STNSGASWNNISGAT
+1590 STNSGGSWSDISGAS
-1605 LATYTINTPGVA
+1605 LATYTISNPGVA

-1625 VVSGTAPCSPVTSSA
+1625 IVSGTAPCSPVTSNA
-1640 AALTVT
+1640 ATLTVT

-1658 IGQSVTLS
+1658 IGQSVTLT

-1680 VSATTGSGATAA
+1680 VSATTGSGATTA
-1692 ISGDSAVVTPTAA
+1692 ISGDTAVVTPTAA

-1715 GDCSF
+1715 GSCSF

-1728 NPLPIISAVTAT
+1728 NPLPVISAVTAT

-1748 TISLS
+1748 TINLS

-1960 AVTTATGTTSVTNT
+1960 AVATATGTTSVTNT
-1974 SGTATSR
+1974 SGNATSR

-2002 SINTTIPAPTGT
+2002 TVNTTIPAPTGT
-2014 DSTQCGTG
+2014 DSTQCGTA
-2022 TPTCSVVGTGTP
+2022 TPTCSATGTGTP

-2045 GGTAISGQTGNTLVS
+2045 GGTAISGQTGSTLVS
-2060 PYTVAATTT
+2060 PFTVAATTT

-2098 ALSASTATNCSGSA
+2098 ALSASTATNCSGAA

-2123 GYDTYSWSNS
+2123 GYDTYSWSNA

-2168 VVVTPTSLPV
+2168 VVVTPTALPV
-2178 VNATVAPSS
+2178 VTATAAPSS

-2195 LTATTNVIGAGN
+2195 LTALTSVVSAGSATIGAG
-2207 VALGAGA
+2207 AT
-2214 STSATAGGSMFPGTY
+2214 TSATYSNPFYSAWSNNH
-2229 GGAKTQYIIRASE
+2229 TQHLITAAE
-2242 LTAAG
+2242 LTAMG
-2247 LLAGNITSLAF
+2247 LRAGNITSV
-2258 EATTAFNGYEG
+2258 G
-2269 FALNIGHTT
+2269 LNVTSAGSLPMIDLSVKIGTTT
-2278 ATAAAMPMIT
+2278 ATAMTAFVSNTGFQTVYTNASLLPT
-2288 TGLTQVF
+2288 T
-2295 SGSGTNG
+2295 
-2302 AYATTIGVNTL
+2302 GVNTL
-2313 TFSTPFNWDGTSNIV
+2313 TFTTPFAWDGTSNIILEFCHGNSGSTSTMSRTV
-2328 LSFCW
+2328 LADNTSYVSSVKAHVSGATSAATIC
-2333 AKNPTATSTTST
+2333 ADTATNLVSYS
-2345 TVRTDNPGFTCTV
+2345 VRPQFV
-2358 YGLKDSTIASTM
+2358 
-2370 CPFSAAVDFGTSGT
+2370 FG
-2384 GTSRPKFTF
+2384 
-2393 AGQTT
+2393 GQ
-2398 VQGAGTLAYTWNDP
+2398 VVAQGVGTLAYTWNDP

-2421 VSPSTTTDYTVS
+2421 VSPSTTTAYTVS

-2444 ATRTVTV
+2444 ATATVTI
-2451 FAPPTAPSVTNATQC
+2451 FTPPTAPSVTNATQC
-2466 GARVPLVSVA
+2466 GARVPTIAVA

-2495 TALQNSTSTTY
+2495 TPLQSSTSTTY

-2550 VCTGGSATLTASGAV
+2550 VCTGNSTTLTASGAV
-2565 SYTWTPGATLDNTSG
+2565 SYTWTPGATLDATSG

-2602 CTTAAATVVVTVAP
+2602 CTTAAATVVVTVDTLPSALS
-2616 YPTAVTIT
+2616 IT

-2643 TIGGSGA
+2643 TVGGPGNATSG
-2650 ATIGTDNAA
+2650 TGTLLTSSTSYPTAFGQYWYKNWQQYLFTKAELNAA
-2659 TKINT
+2659 GIVGASSISSLRFNIAALPSPNNAIADYNVKIASTSNT
-2664 TAVPYRTGAGVNGQP
+2664 ALSAFTTTGLTNVFGPASVTPVLGNNTITFSTPYAWDGNSNIIIDIRQSESYGSANATTYYTATSNNSVIFAYDSVNSSTF
-2679 KNQYLILASELTSA
+2679 YTSSP
-2693 GITAGNI
+2693 T
-2700 TSLTFVTTAASG
+2700 VT
-2712 VMSNMSFRMANT
+2712 T
-2724 STSVLTSTLLTPTF
+2724 STSRPNVVFGYDST
-2738 TSVLTLASYTPV
+2738 
-2750 VGDNTHTFTTP
+2750 
-2761 FAWDGTSNILVE
+2761 
-2773 TCGTVSS
+2773 
-2780 GSGCTMATTTTAAVT
+2780 
-2795 TVGGGAS
+2795 
-2802 STGCNDTT
+2802 
-2810 GTTITN
+2810 TN
-2816 ARPVIKL
+2816 
-2823 SYTTLV
+2823 S
-2829 STPVTWSP
+2829 PVTWSP
-2837 STDLYTTAAATTAYT
+2837 TTDLYTTAAATTAYT
-2852 GGASSVVYTKPSD
+2852 GAASAVVYTKPSS
-2865 AITYTATASNGACT
+2865 AITYTATATNGACT
-2879 TSATTTVTPLPLPVF
+2879 TSATTTVTPVALPVF
-2894 TLTDDVTICKGQSV
+2894 TVTDDVTICKGQSV

-2954 QEVVVTVTDPGAINP
+2954 QEVVVTVTNPGAINP
-2969 IGTTVS
+2969 VGTTTS
-2975 HIAIPGSSKVFTVA
+2975 HIAIPGSTKVFTVA
-2989 TQAGPIYTYQ
+2989 TQAGPVYTYQ

-3014 ATYSNVTTA
+3014 ATYSNVNTA

-3029 IDETMTGYQYQCIV
+3029 IDESMHENQYQCIV
-3043 TGDAPCAPLT
+3043 TGDVPCAPLT

-3058 LTVDNTGIGQQPQSV
+3058 LTVDNTGIAQQPQSV

-3099 SSDNGVNY
+3099 SSDNGENY
-3107 ESLVDGFDAV
+3107 ESLVDGLDAV

-3135 AVANNGLKF
+3135 TVANNGLKF

-3164 VVASNPANQTV
+3164 VVASNPVNQTV
-3175 CATGGTATFSTTATG
+3175 CAGGGTATFSTTATG

-3229 DGTQY
+3229 NGTQY

-3241 AVCTSVTTDA
+3241 AVCTPVTTEA

-3265 ANASVLRGNAATFT
+3265 ANASIVRGNAATFT
-3279 VVPSAATS
+3279 VVSSAATS

-3301 NVTDATPA
+3301 DVTDATPA

-3368 DGTGITNV
+3368 DGIGITNV

-3382 NTTGAEVGNYGD
+3382 NTTGAEAGNYGD
-3394 FTAQSTSAERLS
+3394 FTAQSTTAERLS
-3406 TVNFAITYATGF
+3406 TVNFAITYETGYA
-3418 TYGTKIWIDFNDD
+3418 YGTKIWIDFNDD
-3431 ADFNDAGEQVYFG
+3431 ADFNDAGEQVYYG
-3444 LSTNV
+3444 LSTSS

-3455 GSFSIPLSAPLG
+3455 GSFSIPLTAPLG

-3480 GVDPCYTSTY
+3480 GVDPCYAGTW

-3500 NPAPSCSGTPVAG
+3500 TPAPTCSGTPIAG

-3518 TSSLCLGGVGTTI
+3518 VSSLCSGGVGTTI

-3539 VVGITFQWYSSTN
+3539 VVGISFQWYSSTN
-3552 GVDFAPISGQTSDTL
+3552 GVDFAPISGQTSATL
-3567 SIASL
+3567 STGSL
-3572 TADTQYYCA
+3572 TVDTQYYCT
-3581 VTCTDSGLTA
+3581 VTCAESGLTA
-3591 NSNTVSLTVSNPLV
+3591 NSNTVAVTVANPLI
-3605 TGTTPAGRCGTGTVT
+3605 TGSTPAGRCGTGTVS
-3620 LGATANEGS
+3620 LGATATEGA
-3629 TINWYAAATGGAVL
+3629 TVKWYTAATGGAPL
-3643 GTGTS
+3643 ASGSS
-3648 FTTPSISATTTYYAE
+3648 FTTPSISTTTTYYAE
-3663 ASTASGLRNQTGLG
+3663 ATTGESTNTGRLTHVAGSGTNLTTYGQDFTVTQTVTLNAVSVISTTG
-3677 NTSVPTSTGAS
+3677 TSITISLFDSTG
-3688 SERGIVFTATNNGT
+3688 TT
-3702 IVSAQYYSPTLN
+3702 QL
-3714 VTNNVVVRLV
+3714 
-3724 DNTTGTQVGSSVNLS
+3724 NTTGAV
-3739 IPQGGT
+3739 
-3745 AGFYTMNLN
+3745 A
-3754 LPVTAG
+3754 VTAG
-3760 TTYRL
+3760 ATQAVSLGWVLTPGTYRL
-3765 LASFSQS
+3765 VANGMTGNFIRENSNVTYPISLSSFGQINGFVSS
-3772 VNRISTGANYATAAF
+3772 IN
-3787 NNLGTLGT
+3787 GTVT
-3795 ITSGYDS
+3795 
-3802 AISTSSY
+3802 TSSSYYFMY
-3809 NYFHNIAA
+3809 NWSMQSGCS
-3817 LSAGC
+3817 SA
-3822 TSSRTA
+3822 RTA

-3908 ATTTVVI
+3908 ATATVVI
-3915 NQALTSTFAYDFATY
+3915 NQALTSGFAYDFATY
-3930 CTNQSTATPT
+3930 CTNQGTATPT
-3940 ITGSAGTFTASPA
+3940 VTGTAGTFTASPA

-3963 ITLASSAAGTYT
+3963 IALASSAAGTYT
-3975 VTNTVTVAGCPNS
+3975 VTNTVSVAGCADS

-4001 ITSQPASVSQL
+4001 IATQPVSVSQL
-4012 PGNNTSFT
+4012 PGDNTSFT

-4032 EVNTGSGWSALS
+4032 EVNSGSGWSALS

-4051 SLTAVTAEMNGYQ
+4051 SLTAVTAEMNGYL

-4072 AACTSV
+4072 AACDSV
-4078 TSSAATLT
+4078 TSSVATLT
-4086 VSTAAIATNPV
+4086 VSTAAIATHPV
-4097 NFTACSAGANTATF
+4097 NFTACNAGANTATF
-4111 AVTTT
+4111 SVTTT

-4140 GIYADADTATLSLSG
+4140 GIYANADTATLSLSG
-4155 LNLSDNSKQFRCVLN
+4155 VSLSDNNNQFRCVLN
-4170 GVVNSNAATL
+4170 SVVNSNAATL

-4195 AGCSAGLATFT
+4195 VGCTAESASFT

-4221 TNSGASWSNVAS
+4221 TSSGSTWDNVAS

-4246 DMNGNQYQVIVSG
+4246 GMNGYQYQVIVSG
-4259 AAPCSAVTSTAVT
+4259 AAPCSAVTSSVVT
-4272 LTVNTAVAIGAQPAN
+4272 LTVNTAVAISAQPAN

-4319 SALTGETNASLT
+4319 SALSGETNASLT
-4331 VAAVTTAMSDY
+4331 VSAVTTAMSGY

-4350 AAPCGSVTS
+4350 AAPCGSVNS
-4359 NAATLTVSQPVAPI
+4359 SVATLTVSQPAVPTITASTLDYCQGSVVTLTAGNLGTVNPFTTSFDVLPADFVTTTVGSGVATA
-4373 VSSSNLDVCAGV
+4373 V
-4385 PQLLTVT
+4385 
-4392 NTSSTII
+4392 
-4399 TSGTGTLST
+4399 LST
-4408 TGSSTGAALSP
+4408 TYQAEGTGSVRFNTTSTSANVAYGLNTNINLSGVSSAQLTFSHQALMEDGFTSYDLGFVQYSSDGGATWTNFQATDYVGAALATFNANARFSTR
-4419 NPMQSYYGGTRQ
+4419 SY
-4431 QTLYTAAEL
+4431 ADW
-4440 TALGITNGSV
+4440 I
-4450 LSSVAINLSAVETR
+4450 
-4464 ALQNF
+4464 
-4469 TVKMKNTTTTNF
+4469 
-4481 ATSTFET
+4481 
-4488 GTTTVR
+4488 
-4494 NAASYQPV
+4494 
-4502 VGWNTLAFD
+4502 
-4511 SNFTYT
+4511 SNFTSSSSLPNNSLWKTETFNVPVEALTNQFRIRFRYT
-4517 GGSLIVEFTFSNNDG
+4517 TDSV
-4532 GGSGTNVAT
+4532 TNYYGWMIDNVRI
-4541 YNTTTNTA
+4541 TA
-4549 TLYYRADS
+4549 TN
-4557 QSAATVAAATTA
+4557 ATVWSPTTDLYTNAAATTA
-4569 TYAQTRRNNMQFG
+4569 
-4582 VLNNLTTWSPTT
+4582 
-4594 GLFTDAAGTV
+4594 
-4604 AYTGGVA
+4604 YTGGTTA
-4611 TSVYVKT
+4611 TVYAKP
-4618 NTSASYTV
+4618 NGAASYTL
-4626 TNTNSLGCTNSSVV
+4626 TTTNSLGCTNTASVNLNML
-4640 AVNVLTPSTL
+4640 APSTL
-4650 SSITQPSVTCSGSQ
+4650 SSIAQPSVTCSGSQ
-4664 TTFALTG
+4664 TTFTLTG
-4671 LLPNSTSTIGY
+4671 LLPNSTSTVGY
-4682 TINGTAQTA
+4682 TINGVAQTA

-4698 ASGNATFTVALPAVN
+4698 ASGNASFTVALPAVN
-4713 NGRTLAITSLTRTD
+4713 NGRTLAVTSLTRTD

-4732 TTAITANNTVVISV
+4732 TTAISANNTVVISV

-4785 DDTDNTKNATYPF
+4785 DDNDNTKNATYPF
-4798 YVDADGDGFG
+4798 YADNDGDGFG

-4835 DADNTK
+4835 DNDNTK

-4864 CAVNATTPPVG
+4864 CAVNATTPPAG

-4882 CAPNDGTRSQ
+4882 CAPNDGTKSQ
-4892 SYSFYVD
+4892 SYSFYAD

-4906 AGSLVSVCAVNATTP
+4906 AGSLVSVCAVDAVTP
-4921 PSGYS
+4921 PTGYV

-4932 NDANVAL
+4932 DDANIAL

-4982 PTDATKWRST
+4982 PTDPTKWRST

-5013 ATVPTGY
+5013 TTVPTGY
-5020 SATTLGNDC
+5020 SETTLGNDC
-5029 DDTNPLRNLTNPCET
+5029 DDTNPSRNLTNPCET

-5050 IIEGYY
+5050 FIEGYY
-5056 DADAQAMR
+5056 DADAHAMR

-5076 TDVDTVTIEL
+5076 TDVDTVSIEL
-5086 RNATTYDLV
+5086 RDATTYELV
-5095 TSTTAMLQT
+5095 ASATAMLQT
-5104 NGNAV
+5104 NGDAV

-5117 GSFYIVV
+5117 GSFYITVV
-5124 KHRNALETWS
+5124 HRNSIKTMS
-5134 ANAIAVGASPSTYD
+5134 ADPVNVGPIPANYD
-5148 FTTAA
+5148 FTTSA
-5153 SQAYGDNMKMLAEG
+5153 SKAFGDNQVLIDG
-5167 VYGFYTGDINQDG
+5167 VYAIFSGDLNQDG
-5180 FIEGSDFPFL
+5180 YIDIFDYPLYDADNQSGGLFDATYVVSD
-5190 FNDIDNFLEGYHAT
+5190 I
-5204 DLNGDGFVEGS
+5204 NGDGYVDIF
-5215 DYPFLFNNI
+5215 DYPIYDLNNQSNI
-5224 DSFIELLRPY
+5224 QAILPY

>member
-1 MFGVFGVNAQV
+1 
-12 TTNGGSGLAA
+12 
-22 TYPSLSAAVTA
+22 
-33 LNAAT
+33 
-38 ISSPVVITLS
+38 VITLS

-54 VGGYNIT
+54 AGGYNIT

-84 QTAGILVDAIF
+84 QASGILVDAIF

-110 LENASNTVT
+110 LENASNTT
-119 TAASNTMTEFGVA
+119 TAAGTNNMTEFGVA

-171 AINITTSATATS
+171 ATLATTSATATG
-183 TAGNNSGLK
+183 TGGGNSGLK
-192 VYGNAISNVNHGIV
+192 IYGNTISNVNMGIV
-206 IIGPTGA
+206 VVGPTA
-213 ANFNT
+213 IADANT
-218 GIDIGGVASGTGN
+218 GIDIGGSSSGTGN
-231 TITNFGTTVTG
+231 TITNYGTTGTF
-242 QSGYLN
+242 SGYAN
-248 VSTTLNGVVVRNS
+248 VSGTVNGIMVRNS
-261 TGFNV
+261 NGFNV
-266 SYNTITSS
+266 SYNSITSS
-274 NGGIGA
+274 NGGVTSGTLNGIQIQA
-280 ATTLRGIFIPSA
+280 ASN
-292 SATPTGTF
+292 TPTATF
-300 TNTINNNTI
+300 TNTITNNTLSLQTGV
-309 ALTHGFSS
+309 AS
-317 GTIQGITVETTTGTA
+317 GGINGINYPAGSASA
-332 TSTQNINNNNF
+332 TSVVNISNNNF
-343 TALGSTVT
+343 TRINSSVTASGAYDAILCQSTNLT
-351 TSGTITA
+351 TT
-358 ISNVMPNLV
+358 ISN
-367 NNFNGNTFT
+367 NTFT
-376 NIISNTTG
+376 NLSVNTTG
-384 SFTFFGHSYTMP
+384 NFRFIVHSFTMP
-396 AGGSQTFNGNS
+396 ANGSTTISNNS
-407 IVTAFSKTGA
+407 IVTAFNKTGA

-426 NGTSP
+426 NGSSP
-431 SGTTATYTNNNFSN
+431 NGTTSTYTNNNFSN

-457 NNTDGGTASAKTI
+457 NNTDGSGSSATRTV

-482 SSITAMNFTY
+482 GAILGLNYGYIGGT
-492 FSGTSTLSSNTVTN
+492 TSTISNNTLTN
-506 ITGQSS
+506 ITGQGT
-512 ITAITIGSAANGT
+512 ITGISIGSSASLATTFNVAN
-525 LLTVAS
+525 
-531 NTISNLSSTGTG
+531 NTISNLTSTGTG
-543 GAVIGL
+543 GAVTGL
-549 SCSNASTT
+549 SCTNASTT
-557 VNVNGNAINTLSS
+557 VNINGNAINTLST

-575 VTALSIGGGATTNV
+575 VTALSIGGGVTTNV
-589 YLNKIY
+589 YQNKIY
-595 NLVGTNASS
+595 NLLGTNASS

-627 RATIASGTDVIR
+627 RATAASGTDVIR
-639 GINITSTTATS
+639 GISITSTTATS

-663 TSTGTNFGSTGI
+663 TSSGANFGSTGI
-675 FHTYSSTATTAALD
+675 FHTYSSTATTSALD

-718 NNYAS
+718 NNYAT
-723 TSNNNLLFGTSGVYN
+723 TSNNNMFFGTSGVYSN
-738 NITTTYAFGPFQTL
+738 GTAFAFGPFQTL
-752 VGTRETASKSQNPTF
+752 VGARETASRNQNPTF
-767 ASTIGA
+767 ASTTGA

-788 GGNAQVIAGYTTD
+788 GGNAQVLASPYTTD
-801 YSGATR
+801 FSGATR
-807 DASAP
+807 DGSAP
-812 DMGAYEFAQGT
+812 DMGAFEFAQGSIPVPT
-823 ISAPTITGFT
+823 ISGFT

-879 TGQTATSLT
+879 TGQTTTSLT

-931 CSGSSTTLTAT
+931 CSGDSTTLTAT

-955 SASTGASVTANP
+955 SAATGASVTANP
-967 TANTTYTVTGTSTA
+967 TATTTYTVTGTSTA
-981 GCTATNTVAVTVSP
+981 GCTATNTVAVTVNLAP
-995 VASDITITK
+995 PAITASASKTTPCLGSTFDLSSNSGDINNSFTESFNSLATMTASGWTFVNAGSGNSWGVTTSSSYFRNGPGALQYAWNSSFAANAWAFTPGRTLTAGKTYTITYWYQT
-1004 NPAIACLGGTTTL
+1004 GGSYTEKFKLTVGTAASVAAQTTTL
-1017 TATGGTVPVN
+1017 LDQSALTNTVYAQATAT
-1027 IPSYAFSASA
+1027 
-1037 GTYASITGTSVTGI
+1037 
-1051 VGDDIRVGNLP
+1051 
-1062 IGFTFPYRG
+1062 FTP
-1071 QTHTVFSV
+1071 
-1079 SSNGFIIVGDTT
+1079 
-1091 SATSGQ
+1091 
-1097 ASNALSS
+1097 
-1104 TANVIAPLWDD
+1104 
-1115 NNTTGGTVVYTT
+1115 TT
-1127 SGTTPNRILTVQ
+1127 SG
-1139 WTGMHVAGA
+1139 
-1148 GSSTN
+1148 
-1153 PTIDMQ
+1153 
-1159 VLLYENGN
+1159 
-1167 IRFVYGSQS
+1167 VYYFGLNCYS
-1176 AALSSPTC
+1176 AANQFYMNIDDFVVSDVIPATYSWTSSPEGFT
-1184 SIGIS
+1184 SSVQNPS
-1189 GTAST
+1189 GVSAS
-1194 NFISVTPLSPITTST
+1194 VPTT
-1209 VSTSTENTSV
+1209 
-1219 NTNNLL
+1219 
-1225 SGTTFTFTRPEQP
+1225 
-1238 PFSWSPSTDLFTD
+1238 
-1251 AAATVPY
+1251 Y
-1258 AGENVTVV
+1258 TVV
-1266 YSKSTVERTYTAT
+1266 VTANGCSKT
-1279 STLGSCPISSTV
+1279 SSVVI
-1291 TVTPNALP
+1291 TPAALP

-1306 VSICN
+1306 ASICS
-1311 GGAGATLTATGGV
+1311 GSSGASLTATGGV
-1324 SYAWSPATGLSA
+1324 SYVWSPATGLSA

-1369 VTVNAPVA
+1369 VTVNTPVA
-1377 ITVQPA
+1377 ITAQPA

-1453 VTSSAATLTVS
+1453 VTSSAVTLTVS

-1526 SLSGYLFRCSL
+1526 SLSGYLFRCKL

-1547 TLTVYDSIVIGTQPS
+1547 TLTVYDAIVIGTQPS

-1625 VVSGTAPCSPVTSSA
+1625 VVSGTAPCSSVTSSA
-1640 AALTVT
+1640 ATLTVT

-1680 VSATTGSGATAA
+1680 VSATAGSGATTA

-1728 NPLPIISAVTAT
+1728 NPLPVISAVTAT

-1748 TISLS
+1748 TINLTANSVTTQNGL
-1753 AESQSFASGTRKIG
+1753 GTLGAG
-1767 SGTTSEFS
+1767 STTSTSAALNPLYGGYGGVKTQYIIRASELTALGFA
-1775 YSIFRH
+1775 
-1781 GAGNGNFR
+1781 AGN
-1789 HQLLYT
+1789 
-1795 AAELSA
+1795 
-1801 AGLAAGP
+1801 
-1808 MTSIAFNVTSLGS
+1808 ITSLGLDLTS
-1821 TAYTNY
+1821 AGAT
-1827 TISLASLSASSLTT
+1827 LSGFTLNVEHTSLTAL
-1841 TFNTTSTTQVY
+1841 TSTIETVSNTVY
-1852 TASSFT
+1852 TGSFVP
-1858 LTSGLNTFAFGTGSG
+1858 SVGINTITFSTPFAWNG
-1873 SSGFVWDG
+1873 
-1881 VSDILVNICYTVS
+1881 
-1894 GSSSTSNVES
+1894 TSNIILS
-1904 STTTVARNN
+1904 FCWSNN
-1913 QLLASTG
+1913 NTSN
-1920 AACTAVTATSTSTV
+1920 STSTV
-1934 RPNAT
+1934 RVDTTAFTSSNARYVDSRT
-1939 FAGQVSTNL
+1939 SSDVCSYVGSTTPSGWNGASTTSTSRPKFIISGVKATNL
-1948 ASTYTWSWNTTP
+1948 ASTYTWSWDSTP
-1960 AVTTATGTTSVTNT
+1960 AVTAATGTTSVTNT

-1995 SLTTSAV
+1995 SLTTSTV
-2002 SINTTIPAPTGT
+2002 TVNTSIPAPTGT

-2022 TPTCSVVGTGTP
+2022 TPTCSVAGTGTP

-2045 GGTAISGQTGNTLVS
+2045 GGTAISGQTGSTLVS
-2060 PYTVAATTT
+2060 PFTVAATTT
-2069 LYVSEVSADGLCE
+2069 LYVAEVSADGLCE

-2088 IVTVTSPFAF
+2088 IITVTEPLAF
-2098 ALSASTATNCSGSA
+2098 TLSTGAVTNCSGAA

-2123 GYDTYSWSNS
+2123 GYDTYSWTNA

-2168 VVVTPTSLPV
+2168 VVVTPTALPV
-2178 VNATVAPSS
+2178 VTVTAAPAA

-2195 LTATTNVIGAGN
+2195 LTALTNVIGAGTAT
-2207 VALGAGA
+2207 VGTGTDTSTL
-2214 STSATAGGSMFPGTY
+2214 STSGTPY
-2229 GGAKTQYIIRASE
+2229 RTGNTVGNQFKNQFLILASE

-2247 LLAGNITSLAF
+2247 LKAGNITALKLDVSGAGGGTLSNLTVSMGHSSLTAM
-2258 EATTAFNGYEG
+2258 TTTYV
-2269 FALNIGHTT
+2269 
-2278 ATAAAMPMIT
+2278 
-2288 TGLTQVF
+2288 TGLTQVY
-2295 SGSGTNG
+2295 SVPTWPVTG
-2302 AYATTIGVNTL
+2302 TL
-2313 TFSTPFNWDGTSNIV
+2313 TTGLQTHNFTTPFNWDGTSNIV
-2328 LSFCW
+2328 ISVCAQL
-2333 AKNPTATSTTST
+2333 ATTGTAGTLRGVTTPFVSHIFNNATTTDCAATTGNSTSSVRPNIILEGQVTTSG
-2345 TVRTDNPGFTCTV
+2345 V
-2358 YGLKDSTIASTM
+2358 
-2370 CPFSAAVDFGTSGT
+2370 
-2384 GTSRPKFTF
+2384 
-2393 AGQTT
+2393 
-2398 VQGAGTLAYTWNDP
+2398 GTLAYTWNDP

-2421 VSPSTTTDYTVS
+2421 ASPSNTTTYTVS
-2433 AYDSVTGCTGT
+2433 GYDSVTGCTGT
-2444 ATRTVTV
+2444 GSATVTV
-2451 FAPPTAPSVTNATQC
+2451 FTPPTAPSVTNATQC
-2466 GARVPLVSVA
+2466 GARVPTIAVA

-2487 WYADETTT
+2487 WYANETDT
-2495 TALQNSTSTTY
+2495 TALQTSTSTTY
-2506 TTSVSAT
+2506 TTSVSTT

-2565 SYTWTPGATLDNTSG
+2565 SYTWTPGATLDTTSG
-2580 ASVVATPTATTTYSV
+2580 ASVVATPTANTTYSV

-2602 CTTAAATVVVTVAP
+2602 CTTAAATVVVTVAA
-2616 YPTAVTIT
+2616 YPSAVTIT

-2636 SLTATGG
+2636 ALTATGG
-2643 TIGGSGA
+2643 TIGGPGNATSG
-2650 ATIGTDNAA
+2650 TGTTLTSSTSYPTAFGQYWYKNWQQYLFTKAELNAA
-2659 TKINT
+2659 GII
-2664 TAVPYRTGAGVNGQP
+2664 GASSISSLKFTIAALPSPNNAITNYNVQ
-2679 KNQYLILASELTSA
+2679 IASTS
-2693 GITAGNI
+2693 N
-2700 TSLTFVTTAASG
+2700 TSLSAFTTTGLTNVFGPSSVTPVLGDNTITFSTPYAWDGNSNIIIDIRQSESYGSANATTYYTATTNNSVVFAYDSLNSSTFYTSSPSVT
-2712 VMSNMSFRMANT
+2712 T
-2724 STSVLTSTLLTPTF
+2724 STSRPNIVFGYDSTANLP
-2738 TSVLTLASYTPV
+2738 
-2750 VGDNTHTFTTP
+2750 
-2761 FAWDGTSNILVE
+2761 I
-2773 TCGTVSS
+2773 
-2780 GSGCTMATTTTAAVT
+2780 
-2795 TVGGGAS
+2795 
-2802 STGCNDTT
+2802 
-2810 GTTITN
+2810 
-2816 ARPVIKL
+2816 
-2823 SYTTLV
+2823 
-2829 STPVTWSP
+2829 TWSP
-2837 STDLYTTAAATTAYT
+2837 TTDLYTTVAATTAYT
-2852 GGASSVVYTKPSD
+2852 GGATAVVYTKPSGN
-2865 AITYTATASNGACT
+2865 ITYTATASNGACT
-2879 TSATTTVTPLPLPVF
+2879 TTATTTVTPVALPVF

-2954 QEVVVTVTDPGAINP
+2954 QEVVVTVTNPGAINP

-2989 TQAGPIYTYQ
+2989 TQAGPVYTYQ

-3073 TVCAPNSTSFSI
+3073 TVCAPDSASFSI

-3099 SSDNGVNY
+3099 SSDNGENY
-3107 ESLVDGFDAV
+3107 ESLVEGLDAV

-3158 LTVKAP
+3158 LTVKSP
-3164 VVASNPANQTV
+3164 VVASDPANQTV
-3175 CATGGTATFSTTATG
+3175 CAGGGTATFSTTATG
-3190 SDLTYAWEVSTN
+3190 SDLAYAWEVSTN
-3202 NGASWSAYTGTG
+3202 SGASWSPYTGTG
-3214 ATTAS
+3214 AGTAS
-3219 ISIVNPALSA
+3219 IAIANPALSA

-3241 AVCTSVTTDA
+3241 AACASVTTNA

-3265 ANASVLRGNAATFT
+3265 ANASVLKGNATTFT

-3301 NVTDATPA
+3301 SVADATPA
-3309 GITYTGADSAT
+3309 GVTYAGADSAT
-3320 LTVTTSAATALGS
+3320 LTVTTSATTVLGS

-3342 NNGCSV
+3342 NNGCTV
-3348 TSTGGQLTVIFYC
+3348 TSTGAQMTVIGYC
-3361 TPAPSSV
+3361 TPAPTSV

-3382 NTTGAEVGNYGD
+3382 NTTGAEAGNYGD

-3406 TVNFAITYATGF
+3406 TVNFSITYATGF

-3431 ADFNDAGEQVYFG
+3431 ADFLDAGEQVYYG
-3444 LSTNV
+3444 LSTNA

-3455 GSFSIPLSAPLG
+3455 GSFSIPLTAPLG

-3480 GVDPCYTSTY
+3480 GVDPCYSSTY

-3500 NPAPSCSGTPVAG
+3500 APAPTCSGTPVAG
-3513 TASAP
+3513 TASAANA
-3518 TSSLCLGGVGTTI
+3518 SLCSGGVGTTI
-3531 TLSGYTSG
+3531 TLSGFTSG
-3539 VVGITFQWYSSTN
+3539 VLGISFQWYTSAN
-3552 GVDFAPISGQTSDTL
+3552 GVDFAPISGQTSATL
-3567 SIASL
+3567 STGSL
-3572 TADTQYYCA
+3572 TADAYYYCI
-3581 VTCTDSGLTA
+3581 VSCSESGLTA
-3591 NSNTVSLTVSNPLV
+3591 TSNTVAVTVANPLI
-3605 TGTTPAGRCGTGTVT
+3605 TGSTPAGRCGTGTVSLEAT
-3620 LGATANEGS
+3620 ATEGATVK
-3629 TINWYAAATGGAVL
+3629 WYTAATGGSPLAS
-3643 GTGTS
+3643 GSS
-3648 FTTPSISATTTYYAE
+3648 FTTPSISSTTTYYAE
-3663 ASTASGLRNQTGLG
+3663 ATTGESTNTGRLTHVAGSGTNLTTYGQDFTVTQTVTLNSVSVISTTG
-3677 NTSVPTSTGAS
+3677 TSITISLFDSTGA
-3688 SERGIVFTATNNGT
+3688 T
-3702 IVSAQYYSPTLN
+3702 QL
-3714 VTNNVVVRLV
+3714 
-3724 DNTTGTQVGSSVNLS
+3724 NTTGAV
-3739 IPQGGT
+3739 
-3745 AGFYTMNLN
+3745 A
-3754 LPVTAG
+3754 VTAG
-3760 TTYRL
+3760 ATQAVSLGWVLAPGTYRL
-3765 LASFSQS
+3765 VANGMTGNFIRENSNVTYPIALSSFGQINGF
-3772 VNRISTGANYATAAF
+3772 V
-3787 NNLGTLGT
+3787 
-3795 ITSGYDS
+3795 S
-3802 AISTSSY
+3802 AINGTVTTSSSYYFMY
-3809 NYFHNIAA
+3809 NWSMQSGCS
-3817 LSAGC
+3817 SA
-3822 TSSRTA
+3822 RTA

-3854 ATVTFTGTTGGT
+3854 AAVTFTGTTGGT

-3874 IDPSTGAID
+3874 IDSSTGTID

-3908 ATTTVVI
+3908 ATATVVI
-3915 NQALTSTFAYDFATY
+3915 NQALTSGFAYDFATY
-3930 CTNQSTATPT
+3930 CTNQGTATPT
-3940 ITGSAGTFTASPA
+3940 ISGSAGTFTASPS

-3975 VTNTVTVAGCPNS
+3975 VTNTVTVAGCANS

-4001 ITSQPASVSQL
+4001 ITTQPVSVSQL
-4012 PGNNTSFT
+4012 PGDNTSFT

-4032 EVNTGSGWSALS
+4032 EVNSGSGWSALS
-4044 GETAATL
+4044 GETATTL

-4072 AACTSV
+4072 AACASV

-4097 NFTACSAGANTATF
+4097 NFTACNTGANTATF
-4111 AVTTT
+4111 SVTTT

-4140 GIYADADTATLSLSG
+4140 GIYANADTATLSLSG
-4155 LNLSDNSKQFRCVLN
+4155 VTLSDNNKQFRCVLN

-4180 FVKEAVAIATQPSSA
+4180 FVKEAVAIVTQPSSA
-4195 AGCSAGLATFT
+4195 VGCTAGSASFT

-4221 TNSGASWSNVAS
+4221 TTGGASWSNVAS

-4259 AAPCSAVTSTAVT
+4259 AAPCSAVTSTPVT
-4272 LTVNTAVAIGAQPAN
+4272 LTVNTAVAISAQPAN

-4309 QWEVNTGSGW
+4309 QWEVNTGSEW
-4319 SALTGETNASLT
+4319 SALSGETNASLT
-4331 VAAVTTAMSDY
+4331 VTAVTTAMSGY
-4342 QYRVVVSG
+4342 QYRVVISG
-4350 AAPCGSVTS
+4350 AASCGSVTS
-4359 NAATLTVSQPVAPI
+4359 SAATLTVSQPAAPI
-4373 VSSSNLDVCAGV
+4373 VSASNLDVCSGV
-4385 PQLLTVT
+4385 PQILTVS
-4392 NTSSTII
+4392 NPTIG
-4399 TSGTGTLST
+4399 TVAQTLTLGTGTTLST
-4408 TGSSTGAALSP
+4408 GNSTGAALGP

-4431 QTLYTAAEL
+4431 QMLITAAEL
-4440 TALGITNGSV
+4440 SALGIVNGSV
-4450 LSSVAINLSAVETR
+4450 IKSVAVNLSAVESR
-4464 ALQNF
+4464 VLQNYA
-4469 TVKMKNTTTTNF
+4469 VKMKNTSTTAF
-4481 ATSTFET
+4481 ANTTFET
-4488 GTTTVR
+4488 GATTVR
-4494 NAASYQPV
+4494 NAANYTPV
-4502 VGWNTLAFD
+4502 VGWNTIALNTD
-4511 SNFTYT
+4511 FTYT
-4517 GGSLIVEFTFSNNDG
+4517 GGSLLVEFTFSNNDG
-4532 GGSGTNVAT
+4532 GGSGTNRA
-4541 YNTTTNTA
+4541 YSSTTSYTS
-4549 TLYYRADS
+4549 TLFYRADTT
-4557 QSAATVAAATTA
+4557 SASTVAAATTA
-4569 TYAQTRRNNMQFG
+4569 TYSYSSRNNLQFG
-4582 VLNNLTTWSPTT
+4582 VLGANTTWSPTT

-4604 AYTGGVA
+4604 AYTGGGA
-4611 TSVYVKT
+4611 SSVYVKT

-4640 AVNVLTPSTL
+4640 NVNVLTPSTL

-4664 TTFALTG
+4664 TTFALSG
-4671 LLPNSTSTIGY
+4671 LLPNSTSTVGY
-4682 TINGTAQTA
+4682 TINGVAQTA

-4698 ASGNATFTVALPAVN
+4698 ASGNASFTVALPAVN
-4713 NGRTLAITSLTRTD
+4713 NGRTLAVTSLTRTD

-4785 DDTDNTKNATYPF
+4785 DDNDNTKNATYPF
-4798 YVDADGDGFG
+4798 YADNDGDGFG
-4808 TGTAVQLCAVNATT
+4808 AGTAVQLCAVNATT

-4835 DADNTK
+4835 DNDNTK

-4864 CAVNATTPPVG
+4864 CAVNATTPPAG

-4882 CAPNDGTRSQ
+4882 CAPNDGTKSQ
-4892 SYSFYVD
+4892 SYSFYAD

-4932 NDANVAL
+4932 NDANIAL

-4982 PTDATKWRST
+4982 PTDPTKWRST

-5013 ATVPTGY
+5013 TTVPTGY
-5020 SATTLGNDC
+5020 SESTLGNDC

-5050 IIEGYY
+5050 FIEGYY
-5056 DADAQAMR
+5056 DADAHAMR

-5086 RNATTYDLV
+5086 HDATTYELV
-5095 TSTTAMLQT
+5095 ASASAMLQT

-5134 ANAIAVGASPSTYD
+5134 ANAVTVGATPSSYD

-5153 SQAYGDNMKMLAEG
+5153 AQAYGDNMKMLESG
-5167 VYGFYTGDINQDG
+5167 VYGFYSGDLNQDG
-5180 FIEGSDFPFL
+5180 FIESLDFPSL
-5190 FNDIDNFLEGYHAT
+5190 FNDSDNLSEGYFAT
-5204 DLNGDGFVEGS
+5204 DLNGDGFVES
-5215 DYPFLFNNI
+5215 LDFPLLFNNS
-5224 DSFIELLRPY
+5224 DALIELLRPY

>member
-54 VGGYNIT
+54 AGGYNIT

-84 QTAGILVDAIF
+84 QASGILVDAIF

-110 LENASNTVT
+110 LENASNTT
-119 TAASNTMTEFGVA
+119 TAAGTNNMTEFGVA

-171 AINITTSATATS
+171 ATVVTTLATATG
-183 TAGNNSGLK
+183 TGGGNSGLK
-192 VYGNAISNVNHGIV
+192 IYGNAISNVNLGIV
-206 IIGPTGA
+206 VVGPTA
-213 ANFNT
+213 IADANT
-218 GIDIGGVASGTGN
+218 GIDIGGSSSGTGN
-231 TITNFGTTVTG
+231 TITNFGTTGTF
-242 QSGYLN
+242 SGYVT
-248 VSTTLNGVVVRNS
+248 VSGTVNGILVRNS
-261 TGFNV
+261 NGFNV
-266 SYNTITSS
+266 SYNSITSS
-274 NGGIGA
+274 NGGVTSGTLNGIQIQA
-280 ATTLRGIFIPSA
+280 ASNA
-292 SATPTGTF
+292 PTATF
-300 TNTINNNTI
+300 TNTINNNTLS
-309 ALTHGFSS
+309 LTS
-317 GTIQGITVETTTGTA
+317 GVLTGAINGINMPSGSASA
-332 TSTQNINNNNF
+332 TSTLNINNNNF
-343 TALGSTVT
+343 TAAGYSAAA
-351 TSGTITA
+351 SGTITFITA
-358 ISNVMPNLV
+358 LSV
-367 NNFNGNTFT
+367 NKFNTVNGNTFT
-376 NIISNTTG
+376 NITSNTTG
-384 SFTFFGHSYTMP
+384 SVTFVSHAILVPS
-396 AGGSQTFNGNS
+396 GGSMSFSNNS
-407 IVTAFSKTGA
+407 IVTAFNKTGA
-417 GGTVTITTT
+417 GGTVTVFS
-426 NGTSP
+426 TSA
-431 SGTTATYTNNNFSN
+431 SSTATVTSTFNGNNFSN
-445 ITVTGATGITGF
+445 ITLTGATAFNGLLVQDGVAAGGPVASIQNNVF
-457 NNTDGGTASAKTI
+457 NNITTGAGAISVMYSGWQSAGSVT
-470 TGNTFNN
+470 TGNT
-477 WTGGT
+477 
-482 SSITAMNFTY
+482 I
-492 FSGTSTLSSNTVTN
+492 TN
-506 ITGQSS
+506 I
-512 ITAITIGSAANGT
+512 
-525 LLTVAS
+525 
-531 NTISNLSSTGTG
+531 
-543 GAVIGL
+543 
-549 SCSNASTT
+549 
-557 VNVNGNAINTLSS
+557 
-570 TAGSA
+570 
-575 VTALSIGGGATTNV
+575 
-589 YLNKIY
+589 
-595 NLVGTNASS
+595 TNASS
-604 TVNGILISAGTNIN
+604 IIALGVTGSTSTTMNVYGNTIGNISSTGAATVIGIDLASGNLTNLYRNKIYGLTANNAAGIVNGIRIAGGVNN
-618 TYNNIIGDL
+618 NVYNNIIGGLSAPITSSTSD
-627 RATIASGTDVIR
+627 AIR
-639 GINITSTTATS
+639 GINITSTATLAT
-650 NQRVYYNTIYLNA
+650 NKVYYNTIYLNA
-663 TSTGTNFGSTGI
+663 TSTGTNFGSSGI
-675 FHTYSSTATTAALD
+675 FHTYNATATTATLD

-711 RSSATDL
+711 RSASTDL

-723 TSNNNLLFGTSGVYN
+723 TSNNNLFFGTSGVYN
-738 NITTTYAFGPFQTL
+738 NGTTTYAFGPFQTL

-767 ASTIGA
+767 ASTTGA
-773 DANYLNFANGAINLA
+773 NANYLNFANGAINLA

-823 ISAPTITGFT
+823 ISTPTITGFT
-833 TAFSPSAPI
+833 TPFSPSAPI
-842 YLCAAGGSVVTITG
+842 FLCAAGGSVVTITG

-967 TANTTYTVTGTSTA
+967 TTNTTYTVTGTSTA

-995 VASDITITK
+995 VASAITITK

-1027 IPSYAFSASA
+1027 IPSYAFNASA
-1037 GTYASITGTSVTGI
+1037 GTYTPITGTNVGTGAI
-1051 VGDDIRVGNLP
+1051 GDDVGVGNLP

-1079 SSNGFIIVGDTT
+1079 SSNGLIIVGDTT
-1091 SATSGQ
+1091 VGVTGYSG
-1097 ASNALSS
+1097 NALSS
-1104 TANVIAPLWDD
+1104 TANAIAPLWDD
-1115 NNTTGGTVVYTT
+1115 NNTTGGSVIYTT
-1127 SGTTPNRILTVQ
+1127 TGTAPNRILTVQ
-1139 WTGMHVAGA
+1139 WTGMHVAGS
-1148 GSSTN
+1148 GSATN

-1167 IRFVYGSQS
+1167 IQFVYGSQS

-1209 VSTSTENTSV
+1209 SSTSTENTGV

-1225 SGTTFTFTRPEQP
+1225 SGTTFTFTRPAQP
-1238 PFSWSPSTDLFTD
+1238 AFSWSPSTDLFTD

-1258 AGENVTVV
+1258 AGQNVTVV

-1299 TIATSGD
+1299 TIATSGNA
-1306 VSICN
+1306 SICA
-1311 GGAGATLTATGGV
+1311 GGAGASLTATGGV
-1324 SYAWSPATGLSA
+1324 SYTWSPATGLSA

-1343 ATPSATTTYTV
+1343 ATPSTTTTYTV

-1361 CQNTATAV
+1361 CQNTATSV
-1369 VTVNAPVA
+1369 VTVNTPVA

-1474 QTICSDATATF
+1474 QTICSNATATF

-1526 SLSGYLFRCSL
+1526 SLSGYLFRCKL
-1537 NGGALISNTA
+1537 NGGVLTSNTA
-1547 TLTVYDSIVIGTQPS
+1547 TLTVYDAVVIGTQPS

-1680 VSATTGSGATAA
+1680 VCATTGSGATAA

-1748 TISLS
+1748 NISLAAAS
-1753 AESQSFASGTRKIG
+1753 VAIANGTVALGAGASTSSSSGSSMFPGSYGGAKTQFIIRASELTALGLTAGNITSLAFEATTAFNGYEGFALNIGQTAATTASMPMITTGLTQVYSG
-1767 SGTTSEFS
+1767 SGTNGAYATTVGVNTLTFSTPFNWDGTSNIVLSFCW
-1775 YSIFRH
+1775 
-1781 GAGNGNFR
+1781 AKNP
-1789 HQLLYT
+1789 T
-1795 AAELSA
+1795 A
-1801 AGLAAGP
+1801 
-1808 MTSIAFNVTSLGS
+1808 TS
-1821 TAYTNY
+1821 
-1827 TISLASLSASSLTT
+1827 
-1841 TFNTTSTTQVY
+1841 TTSTTVKTDAPGFTCTVY
-1852 TASSFT
+1852 GLKDSTIASTMCPFSAAADFG
-1858 LTSGLNTFAFGTGSG
+1858 TSGTGTS
-1873 SSGFVWDG
+1873 
-1881 VSDILVNICYTVS
+1881 
-1894 GSSSTSNVES
+1894 
-1904 STTTVARNN
+1904 
-1913 QLLASTG
+1913 
-1920 AACTAVTATSTSTV
+1920 
-1934 RPNAT
+1934 RPKFT
-1939 FAGQVSTNL
+1939 FAGVKATNL

-1960 AVTTATGTTSVTNT
+1960 AVATATGTTSVTNT

-2002 SINTTIPAPTGT
+2002 TVNTTIPAPTGT

-2022 TPTCSVVGTGTP
+2022 TPTCSVAGTGTP

-2045 GGTAISGQTGNTLVS
+2045 GGTAISGQTGSTLVS
-2060 PYTVAATTT
+2060 PFTVAATTT

-2098 ALSASTATNCSGSA
+2098 ALSASTATNCSGAA

-2168 VVVTPTSLPV
+2168 VVVTPTALPV

-2398 VQGAGTLAYTWNDP
+2398 IQGPGTLAYTWNDP
-2412 SNTTGNVLT
+2412 SSTTGNVLT
-2421 VSPSTTTDYTVS
+2421 VSPTSTTAYTVS
-2433 AYDSVTGCTGT
+2433 AYNSVTGCTGT
-2444 ATRTVTV
+2444 ATTTVTV
-2451 FAPPTAPSVTNATQC
+2451 FTPPTAPTVTNATQC

-2506 TTSVSAT
+2506 TSSVSAT

-2533 TTTVLTPATLSV
+2533 TTTVIAPATLSV

-2550 VCTGGSATLTASGAV
+2550 VCTGNSTTLTASGAV
-2565 SYTWTPGATLDNTSG
+2565 SYTWTPGATLDATSG

-2643 TIGGSGA
+2643 TIGGSG
-2650 ATIGTDNAA
+2650 TLSITP
-2659 TKINT
+2659 T
-2664 TAVPYRTGAGVNGQP
+2664 TTEFEGVYRYGYGAGDFRHQLLFT
-2679 KNQYLILASELTSA
+2679 KSELNALGLTT
-2693 GITAGNI
+2693 GGNI
-2700 TSLTFVTTAASG
+2700 TSIAFNVSSVGSG
-2712 VMSNMSFRMANT
+2712 SSNNYTISLANT
-2724 STSVLTSTLLTPTF
+2724 SATALTSTFLTGTF
-2738 TSVLTLASYTPV
+2738 TQVYTAATYTAV
-2750 VGDNTHTFTTP
+2750 SGTNLHTFTTP
-2761 FAWDGTSNILVE
+2761 FAWDGSSNVVVNICYTVATIGTTSTLSATTPAALSNVNLK
-2773 TCGTVSS
+2773 GSS
-2780 GSGCTMATTTTAAVT
+2780 GACTATSG
-2795 TVGGGAS
+2795 
-2802 STGCNDTT
+2802 
-2810 GTTITN
+2810 GTTYAN
-2816 ARPVIKL
+2816 RPSVVFT
-2823 SYTTLV
+2823 YTTSV
-2829 STPVTWSP
+2829 PTPMTWSP
-2837 STDLYTTAAATTAYT
+2837 SDDLYTDASSTIAYT
-2852 GGASSVVYTKPSD
+2852 GGNASVVYTKPS
-2865 AITYTATASNGACT
+2865 TERVYTATAANGACT
-2879 TSATTTVTPLPLPVF
+2879 TTATTTVTPVALPVF
-2894 TLTDDVTICKGQSV
+2894 TVTDDVTICKGQSV
-2908 TLEATGS
+2908 TLEVTGS

-2920 WSTTATTASISVS
+2920 WSTSATTASISVS

-2989 TQAGPIYTYQ
+2989 TQAGPVYTYQ

-3265 ANASVLRGNAATFT
+3265 ANASILRGNAATFT

-3368 DGTGITNV
+3368 DGIGITNV

-3394 FTAQSTSAERLS
+3394 FTAQSTTAERLS
-3406 TVNFAITYATGF
+3406 TVNFAITYATGYA
-3418 TYGTKIWIDFNDD
+3418 YGTKIWIDFNDD
-3431 ADFNDAGEQVYFG
+3431 ADFNDAGEQVYYG
-3444 LSTNV
+3444 LSASD
-3449 NPTTLT
+3449 NPTTLS
-3455 GSFSIPLSAPLG
+3455 GSFSIPLTAPLG

-3480 GVDPCYTSTY
+3480 GVDPCYAGTW

-3552 GVDFAPISGQTSDTL
+3552 GVDFAPISGETSATL
-3567 SIASL
+3567 STGSIS
-3572 TADTQYYCA
+3572 ADAYYNCV
-3581 VTCTDSGLTA
+3581 VTCSESGLTA
-3591 NSNTVSLTVSNPLV
+3591 TSNTVALTVFNPIV
-3605 TGTTPAGRCGTGTVT
+3605 TDSTPAGRCGTGTVT

-3663 ASTASGLRNQTGLG
+3663 ASTASGLRSQTGLG

-3754 LPVTAG
+3754 LPVTSG

-3817 LSAGC
+3817 VSVGCASA
-3822 TSSRTA
+3822 RTA

-3915 NQALTSTFAYDFATY
+3915 NQALTSAFAYDFATY
-3930 CTNQSTATPT
+3930 CTNQGTATPT

-4012 PGNNTSFT
+4012 PGDNTSFT

-4032 EVNTGSGWSALS
+4032 EVNSGSGWSALS

-4072 AACTSV
+4072 VACTSV
-4078 TSSAATLT
+4078 TSSVATLT

-4116 GTVDTYQWQVS
+4116 GIVDTYQWQVS

-4155 LNLSDNSKQFRCVLN
+4155 LTLSDNNKQFRCVLN
-4170 GVVNSNAATL
+4170 GVVNSNGATL
-4180 FVKEAVAIATQPSSA
+4180 FVKEAVAITTQPSSA
-4195 AGCSAGLATFT
+4195 TGCSAGSATFT

-4272 LTVNTAVAIGAQPAN
+4272 LTVNTAVAIGTQPAN

-4331 VAAVTTAMSDY
+4331 VAAVTTAMSGY

-4359 NAATLTVSQPVAPI
+4359 NVATLTVSQPVAPI

-4399 TSGTGTLST
+4399 TSGTGTSST
-4408 TGSSTGAALSP
+4408 TGSSSVGALSP

-4440 TALGITNGSV
+4440 TALGITNGAI

-4464 ALQNF
+4464 TLQNF
-4469 TVKMKNTTTTNF
+4469 TVKMKNTSTTNF

-4502 VGWNTLAFD
+4502 VGWNTLALD

-4517 GGSLIVEFTFSNNDG
+4517 GGSLIVEFTFSNNDNG
-4532 GGSGTNVAT
+4532 GLGTNVAT

-4549 TLYYRADS
+4549 TLYYRSDGE
-4557 QSAATVAAATTA
+4557 SAATVAAATTA

-4626 TNTNSLGCTNSSVV
+4626 TNTSSLGCTNSSVV

-4664 TTFALTG
+4664 TTFALSG
-4671 LLPNSTSTIGY
+4671 LLPNSTSTVGY

-4798 YVDADGDGFG
+4798 YADNDGDGFG

-4822 PPAGYSVNNTDCD
+4822 PPTGYSVNNTDCD
-4835 DADNTK
+4835 DNDNTK

-4875 YSVNDTD
+4875 YVVNNTD

-4906 AGSLVSVCAVNATTP
+4906 AGSLVSVCAVDAVTP
-4921 PSGYS
+4921 PTGYA

-4932 NDANVAL
+4932 DDANVAL

-4962 CAVDATTP
+4962 CALDATTP

-5050 IIEGYY
+5050 FIEGYY

-5086 RNATTYDLV
+5086 RDATTYELV
-5095 TSTTAMLQT
+5095 ASASAMLQT

-5124 KHRNALETWS
+5124 KHRNSLETWS
-5134 ANAIAVGASPSTYD
+5134 ANPVAVGASPSTYD

-5167 VYGFYTGDINQDG
+5167 VYGFYSGDINQDG
-5180 FIEGSDFPFL
+5180 FVEASDFPFL
-5190 FNDIDNFLEGYHAT
+5190 FNDIDNFVEGYHPT
-5204 DLNGDGFVEGS
+5204 DLNGDGFVEAS
-5215 DYPFLFNNI
+5215 DFPFLFNNI
-5224 DSFIELLRPY
+5224 DAFIELLRPY

>member
-1 MFGVFGVNAQV
+1 LLLFFAVFGVFGVNAQV
-12 TTNGGSGLAA
+12 TTNGGSGLSA

-84 QTAGILVDAIF
+84 QTSGILVDAIF

-110 LENASNTVT
+110 LENASNTT
-119 TAASNTMTEFGVA
+119 TAAGTNNMTEFGVA
-132 LFYATATNGAQ
+132 LFYATASNGAQ

-171 AINITTSATATS
+171 ATLATTSATATG
-183 TAGNNSGLK
+183 TGGGNSGLK
-192 VYGNAISNVNHGIV
+192 IYGNTISNVNMGIV
-206 IIGPTGA
+206 VVGPTA
-213 ANFNT
+213 IADANT
-218 GIDIGGVASGTGN
+218 GIDIGGSSSGTGN
-231 TITNFGTTVTG
+231 TITNYGTTGTF
-242 QSGYLN
+242 SGYAN
-248 VSTTLNGVVVRNS
+248 VSGTVNGIMVRNS
-261 TGFNV
+261 NGFNV
-266 SYNTITSS
+266 SYNSITSS
-274 NGGIGA
+274 NGGVTSG
-280 ATTLRGIFIPSA
+280 TLNGIQIQA
-292 SATPTGTF
+292 SSNTPTATF
-300 TNTINNNTI
+300 TNTITNNTLSLQTGV
-309 ALTHGFSS
+309 AS
-317 GTIQGITVETTTGTA
+317 GGINGINYPAGSASA
-332 TSTQNINNNNF
+332 TSVVNISNNNF
-343 TALGSTVT
+343 TRINSSVTASGAYDAILCQSTNLT
-351 TSGTITA
+351 TT
-358 ISNVMPNLV
+358 ISN
-367 NNFNGNTFT
+367 NTFT
-376 NIISNTTG
+376 NLSVNTTG
-384 SFTFFGHSYTMP
+384 NFRFIVHSFTMP
-396 AGGSQTFNGNS
+396 ANGSTTISNNS
-407 IVTAFSKTGA
+407 IVTAFNKTGA

-426 NGTSP
+426 NGSTP

-482 SSITAMNFTY
+482 GAITAMNFTY

-506 ITGQSS
+506 ITCQST
-512 ITAITIGSAANGT
+512 ITAINIGSSASGT

-531 NTISNLSSTGTG
+531 NTINNLTSTGTG
-543 GAVIGL
+543 GAVTGL
-549 SCSNASTT
+549 SCTNASTT
-557 VNVNGNAINTLSS
+557 VNINGNAINTLST

-575 VTALSIGGGATTNV
+575 VTALSIGGGVTTNV
-589 YLNKIY
+589 YQNKIY
-595 NLVGTNASS
+595 NLLGTNASS

-627 RATIASGTDVIR
+627 RATAASGNDVIR
-639 GINITSTTATS
+639 GISITSTTATS

-663 TSTGTNFGSTGI
+663 TSSGTNFGSTGI
-675 FHTYSSTATTAALD
+675 FHTYSSTATTSALD

-718 NNYAS
+718 NNYAT
-723 TSNNNLLFGTSGVYN
+723 TSNNNLFFGTSGVYSN
-738 NITTTYAFGPFQTL
+738 GTAFAFGPFQTL

-767 ASTIGA
+767 ASTTGA

-788 GGNAQVIAGYTTD
+788 GGNAQVLASPYTTD
-801 YSGATR
+801 FSGATR
-807 DASAP
+807 DGSAP
-812 DMGAYEFAQGT
+812 DMGAFEFAQGSIPVPT
-823 ISAPTITGFT
+823 ISGFT

-898 IIRVTNPA
+898 VIRVTNPA

-916 TADAPTVGVSSAVTI
+916 TADAPTVGVSSAATI

-955 SASTGASVTANP
+955 SATTGASVTASP
-967 TANTTYTVTGTSTA
+967 TVNTTYTVTGTSTA

-995 VASDITITK
+995 VASAITIVK
-1004 NPAIACLGGTTTL
+1004 NPTIACLGGTTTL
-1017 TATGGTVPVN
+1017 TASGGSVAST
-1027 IPSYAFSASA
+1027 PSGYALAGST
-1037 GTYASITGTSVTGI
+1037 GTYTAITGTTLSSSAI
-1051 VGDDIRVGNLP
+1051 GDDVGVGNLP
-1062 IGFTFPYRG
+1062 IGFSFPYNG
-1071 QTHTVFSV
+1071 STQTVFAA
-1079 SSNGFIIVGDTT
+1079 SSNGLLLLGNT
-1091 SATSGQ
+1091 SATISGFSSNAL
-1097 ASNALSS
+1097 ASNAN
-1104 TANVIAPLWDD
+1104 AIAPLWDD
-1115 NNTTGGTVVYTT
+1115 NNTTGGSIIYSTT
-1127 SGTTPNRILTVQ
+1127 GTAPNRVLTVQ
-1139 WTGMHVAGA
+1139 WTGMHVAGS

-1167 IRFVYGSQS
+1167 IQFIYGAQS

-1189 GTAST
+1189 GASG
-1194 NFISVTPLSPITTST
+1194 NYLSVTPLSPITTST
-1209 VSTSTENTSV
+1209 VSSTTENTAV
-1219 NTNNLL
+1219 NTANIP
-1225 SGTTFTFTRPEQP
+1225 SGTILTFTPPVQP
-1238 PFSWSPSTDLFTD
+1238 VFSWSPSTDLFTD
-1251 AAATVPY
+1251 AGATQPY
-1258 AGENVTVV
+1258 TGQNVKIV

-1279 STLGSCPISSTV
+1279 STLGSCPVTSTV

-1306 VSICN
+1306 ASICS
-1311 GGAGATLTATGGV
+1311 GGAGASLTATGGV
-1324 SYAWSPATGLSA
+1324 SYVWSPATGLSA

-1343 ATPSATTTYTV
+1343 ATPSTTTTYTV

-1369 VTVNAPVA
+1369 VTVNTPVA

-1388 EDGNASF
+1388 ENGSTSF

-1401 TGLTYQWQSFDGTN
+1401 TGLTYQWELSTDNGSS
-1415 WNDISGETA
+1415 WNPISGETA
-1424 ATYAIATAPST
+1424 STYAISSASSS
-1435 LNGTQYRVI
+1435 LNNNLYRVV
-1444 VSGTAPCAP
+1444 VSGAAPCTS
-1453 VTSSAATLTVS
+1453 VTSSSALLLVGSIAITS
-1464 TVSFTQQPAN
+1464 QPSN
-1474 QTICSDATATF
+1474 QTICSDSTATF
-1485 AVTATGAVTSYLWEY
+1485 AVSTTGEVTSYLWEY

-1547 TLTVYDSIVIGTQPS
+1547 TLTVYDAIVIGTQPS

-1569 AASVVFT
+1569 VASVVFT

-1640 AALTVT
+1640 ATLTVT

-1680 VSATTGSGATAA
+1680 VSATTGSGATTA

-1728 NPLPIISAVTAT
+1728 NPLPVISAVTAT

-1748 TISLS
+1748 SIALS
-1753 AESQSFASGTRKIG
+1753 ALSNTVGAGTVTLG
-1767 SGTTSEFS
+1767 TGTT
-1775 YSIFRH
+1775 
-1781 GAGNGNFR
+1781 
-1789 HQLLYT
+1789 
-1795 AAELSA
+1795 
-1801 AGLAAGP
+1801 
-1808 MTSIAFNVTSLGS
+1808 
-1821 TAYTNY
+1821 
-1827 TISLASLSASSLTT
+1827 
-1841 TFNTTSTTQVY
+1841 TTSTAGISPYSSSWEGSRIQYLVRASELTALGLNAGNITSLAFQVTTAGSYTQQNY
-1852 TASSFT
+1852 TVKVGHTADTAFSGAYATLSGSFT
-1858 LTSGLNTFAFGTGSG
+1858 TVFGPVAKTTPAVGT
-1873 SSGFVWDG
+1873 DT
-1881 VSDILVNICYTVS
+1881 ILFSTPFNWN
-1894 GSSSTSNVES
+1894 GTSNIVVEICHDND
-1904 STTTVARNN
+1904 T
-1913 QLLASTG
+1913 
-1920 AACTAVTATSTSTV
+1920 TATCTNCYGSTSTV
-1934 RPNAT
+1934 SYSTTSYNSVFGRYADNAAMCGTTNGSAISTFTNRPNMV
-1939 FAGQVSTNL
+1939 FNGQKTTNL

-1981 TFTATATSAAGCVN
+1981 TFTATATSAAGCTN
-1995 SLTTSAV
+1995 SLTTSSV
-2002 SINTTIPAPTGT
+2002 TINTTIPAPTT
-2014 DSTQCGTG
+2014 TASTQCGTG
-2022 TPTCSVVGTGTP
+2022 TPTCSATGTGTP

-2045 GGTAISGQTGNTLVS
+2045 GGTAISGQTGSTLAS
-2060 PYTVAATTT
+2060 PFTVAATTT
-2069 LYVSEVSADGLCE
+2069 LYVAEVSADGLCE

-2088 IVTVTSPFAF
+2088 IITVTEPLAF
-2098 ALSASTATNCSGSA
+2098 TLSTGAVTNCSGSA

-2168 VVVTPTSLPV
+2168 VVVTPTALPV
-2178 VNATVAPSS
+2178 VNVTAAPAA
-2187 ICVGASST
+2187 ICAGASST
-2195 LTATTNVIGAGN
+2195 LTALTNGVVTGTAKVGTGTTSEFSLSIFRHGFGN
-2207 VALGAGA
+2207 GNYRHQLLY
-2214 STSATAGGSMFPGTY
+2214 T
-2229 GGAKTQYIIRASE
+2229 ASE
-2242 LTAAG
+2242 LQASGLVAGQMTSIAFNVTSLGSTAYTDYKVSLANVNNASLTTTFNTSSLTQVYLAPTFTLAAG
-2247 LLAGNITSLAF
+2247 LNTFAF
-2258 EATTAFNGYEG
+2258 G
-2269 FALNIGHTT
+2269 
-2278 ATAAAMPMIT
+2278 
-2288 TGLTQVF
+2288 TG
-2295 SGSGTNG
+2295 SGSANF
-2302 AYATTIGVNTL
+2302 V
-2313 TFSTPFNWDGTSNIV
+2313 WDGTSNILV
-2328 LSFCW
+2328 DICYTVSGASSSSNVESTTTSVNTNAQLLGSSGACT
-2333 AKNPTATSTTST
+2333 ASTATTAGLIRPNATFGGQ
-2345 TVRTDNPGFTCTV
+2345 RTGQ
-2358 YGLKDSTIASTM
+2358 
-2370 CPFSAAVDFGTSGT
+2370 AV
-2384 GTSRPKFTF
+2384 
-2393 AGQTT
+2393 
-2398 VQGAGTLAYTWNDP
+2398 GTLAYTWNDP

-2421 VSPSTTTDYTVS
+2421 ASPSNTTTYTVS
-2433 AYDSVTGCTGT
+2433 GYDSVTGCTGT
-2444 ATRTVTV
+2444 GTATVTV
-2451 FAPPTAPSVTNATQC
+2451 FSPPTAPSVTNATQC

-2487 WYADETTT
+2487 WYANETDT
-2495 TALQNSTSTTY
+2495 TALQTSTSTTY
-2506 TTSVSAT
+2506 TTSVSTT

-2545 SPAVT
+2545 SPAVGICSGNNT
-2550 VCTGGSATLTASGAV
+2550 VLTASGAV
-2565 SYTWTPGATLDNTSG
+2565 TYTWSPATGLS
-2580 ASVVATPTATTTYSV
+2580 ATTGSSV
-2595 TGVDANG
+2595 TASPTTSTTYTVSGVDANG
-2602 CTTAAATVVVTVAP
+2602 CTTPNATVAVTVTQPVAAVTAGVVNPNVCLGGTVSLTSTSSSSLVVNYNEGFETFPPTGWTLLNPGLGNSWVTNNVLETAGVRTGTKSMTYYYNSFSAADAWAITPAQNMTAGVPYTVSFWYRVPSTSYTEKIKLTVGTAATV
-2616 YPTAVTIT
+2616 
-2624 QGAASVCTNGVM
+2624 AAQT
-2636 SLTATGG
+2636 
-2643 TIGGSGA
+2643 
-2650 ATIGTDNAA
+2650 
-2659 TKINT
+2659 
-2664 TAVPYRTGAGVNGQP
+2664 
-2679 KNQYLILASELTSA
+2679 
-2693 GITAGNI
+2693 
-2700 TSLTFVTTAASG
+2700 
-2712 VMSNMSFRMANT
+2712 
-2724 STSVLTSTLLTPTF
+2724 
-2738 TSVLTLASYTPV
+2738 
-2750 VGDNTHTFTTP
+2750 
-2761 FAWDGTSNILVE
+2761 
-2773 TCGTVSS
+2773 
-2780 GSGCTMATTTTAAVT
+2780 
-2795 TVGGGAS
+2795 
-2802 STGCNDTT
+2802 
-2810 GTTITN
+2810 
-2816 ARPVIKL
+2816 
-2823 SYTTLV
+2823 TTLV
-2829 STPVTWSP
+2829 NFPSLIDVGTFQLATATFTPTTTGVYYFGLNCYSAADQDTIYIDDFSITGGQSTTFAWTSVPAGFT
-2837 STDLYTTAAATTAYT
+2837 STDQNPTNVTVSQPTTFTVTETA
-2852 GGASSVVYTKPSD
+2852 GACSSSSSV
-2865 AITYTATASNGACT
+2865 
-2879 TSATTTVTPLPLPVF
+2879 TVTPIALPVF
-2894 TLTDDVTICKGQSV
+2894 TVTDDVTICKGQSV
-2908 TLEATGS
+2908 TLETTGS

-2920 WSTTATTASISVS
+2920 WSTTATTASITVT
-2933 PLATTTY
+2933 PLVTTTY

-2954 QEVVVTVTDPGAINP
+2954 QEVVVTVTNPGAINP
-2969 IGTTVS
+2969 IGTTTS

-2989 TQAGPIYTYQ
+2989 TQAGPVYTYQ

-3073 TVCAPNSTSFSI
+3073 TVCAPDSASFSI

-3099 SSDNGVNY
+3099 SSDNGENY
-3107 ESLVDGFDAV
+3107 ESLVEGLDAV

-3144 RCLINF
+3144 RCLVNF

-3158 LTVKAP
+3158 LTVKSP
-3164 VVASNPANQTV
+3164 VVASNPVNQTV
-3175 CATGGTATFSTTATG
+3175 CAGGGTATFSTTATG
-3190 SDLTYAWEVSTN
+3190 SDLAYAWEVSTN
-3202 NGASWSAYTGTG
+3202 SGASWSAYTGTG
-3214 ATTAS
+3214 AGTAS
-3219 ISIVNPALSA
+3219 ISIANPALSA
-3229 DGTQY
+3229 DGNQY
-3234 RVVVSGN
+3234 RVIVSGN
-3241 AVCTSVTTDA
+3241 AACASVTTNA

-3265 ANASVLRGNAATFT
+3265 ANASVLKGNATTFT

-3301 NVTDATPA
+3301 NVVDDTPL
-3309 GITYTGADSAT
+3309 GVTYSGFDSAT
-3320 LTVTTSAATALGS
+3320 LTVSTSATTVLGS

-3342 NNGCSV
+3342 SNGCTV
-3348 TSTGGQLTVIFYC
+3348 TSTGAQMTVIGYC
-3361 TPAPSSV
+3361 TPAPTSV

-3382 NTTGAEVGNYGD
+3382 NTTGAEAGNYGD

-3406 TVNFAITYATGF
+3406 TVNFSITYATGYS
-3418 TYGTKIWIDFNDD
+3418 YGTKIWIDFNDD
-3431 ADFNDAGEQVYFG
+3431 ADFLDAGEQVYYG
-3444 LSTNV
+3444 LSTSA
-3449 NPTTLT
+3449 NPTTLS
-3455 GSFSIPLSAPLG
+3455 GSFSIPLTAPLG

-3473 GGSDTDA
+3473 GGSDTDT
-3480 GVDPCYTSTY
+3480 GVDPCYNSTY
-3490 ATFEDYTINI
+3490 AAFEDYTINI
-3500 NPAPSCSGTPVAG
+3500 NPAPTCSGTPVAG
-3513 TASAP
+3513 TATAP
-3518 TSSLCLGGVGTTI
+3518 TASLCSGGVGTTI
-3531 TLSGYTSG
+3531 TLSGYTTG
-3539 VVGITFQWYSSTN
+3539 VLGISLQWYSSTN
-3552 GVDFAPISGQTSDTL
+3552 GVDFAPISGETSATL
-3567 SIASL
+3567 STGSIS
-3572 TADTQYYCA
+3572 ADAYYNC
-3581 VTCTDSGLTA
+3581 VITCSESGLTA
-3591 NSNTVSLTVSNPLV
+3591 TSNTVALTVFNPIV
-3605 TGTTPAGRCGTGTVT
+3605 TDSTPAGRCGTGTVT

-3663 ASTASGLRNQTGLG
+3663 ANTALGLRNQTGLG
-3677 NTSVPTSTGAS
+3677 NTSIPTSTGAS
-3688 SERGIVFTATNNGT
+3688 SERGIVFTAANNGT

-3754 LPVTAG
+3754 LPVTSG

-3772 VNRISTGANYATAAF
+3772 VNRINTGANYATAAF

-3802 AISTSSY
+3802 GVSTTSY
-3809 NYFHNIAA
+3809 NYFHNIAV

-3822 TSSRTA
+3822 ASSRTA
-3828 VVATVDALPAATISY
+3828 VVATVDALPAATIAY

-3854 ATVTFTGTTGGT
+3854 AAVTFTGTTGGT

-3874 IDPSTGAID
+3874 IDSSTGTID

-3908 ATTTVVI
+3908 ATATVVI
-3915 NQALTSTFAYDFATY
+3915 NQALTSSFAYDVATY
-3930 CTNQSTATPT
+3930 CTNQGTATPT

-3975 VTNTVTVAGCPNS
+3975 VTNTVAVAGCANS

-4001 ITSQPASVSQL
+4001 ITSQPVSVSQL
-4012 PGNNTSFT
+4012 PGDNTSFT

-4032 EVNTGSGWSALS
+4032 EVNSGSGWSALS

-4051 SLTAVTAEMNGYQ
+4051 SLTAVTAEMNGYL

-4097 NFTACSAGANTATF
+4097 NFTACNTGANTATF
-4111 AVTTT
+4111 SVTTT

-4140 GIYADADTATLSLSG
+4140 GIYANADTATLSLSG
-4155 LNLSDNSKQFRCVLN
+4155 VTLSDNNNQFRCVLN
-4170 GVVNSNAATL
+4170 GVVNSNPATL

-4195 AGCSAGLATFT
+4195 VGCTAGSASFT

-4221 TNSGASWSNVAS
+4221 TNSGSTWDNVAS

-4246 DMNGNQYQVIVSG
+4246 GMNGYQYQVIVSG
-4259 AAPCSAVTSTAVT
+4259 AAPCSAVTSSVVT
-4272 LTVNTAVAIGAQPAN
+4272 LTVNTAVAISAQPAN

-4319 SALTGETNASLT
+4319 SALSGETNASLT
-4331 VAAVTTAMSDY
+4331 VSSVTTAMSGY

-4350 AAPCGSVTS
+4350 VAPCGSVTS
-4359 NAATLTVSQPVAPI
+4359 SAATLTVSQPAVPTITA
-4373 VSSSNLDVCAGV
+4373 STLDYCQGSV
-4385 PQLLTVT
+4385 VT
-4392 NTSSTII
+4392 
-4399 TSGTGTLST
+4399 
-4408 TGSSTGAALSP
+4408 
-4419 NPMQSYYGGTRQ
+4419 
-4431 QTLYTAAEL
+4431 L
-4440 TALGITNGSV
+4440 TAGNIAVGVNSTSFDV
-4450 LSSVAINLSAVETR
+4450 LP
-4464 ALQNF
+4464 
-4469 TVKMKNTTTTNF
+4469 TNF
-4481 ATSTFET
+4481 ATT
-4488 GTTTVR
+4488 
-4494 NAASYQPV
+4494 V
-4502 VGWNTLAFD
+4502 VGSGTPTAVLNTTYKSEGTGSVLFNTTSTSANVAYGMNTNVNLSGLSGVQLTFSHQALMEGPSTSYDFGFVQYSSDGGATWNNFQATDYVGTLPATFTANARFSARSYPD
-4511 SNFTYT
+4511 WISNFTSESSLPNNSLWKTETFNIPVSALTSQFRIRFRYT
-4517 GGSLIVEFTFSNNDG
+4517 TDSGVNYYGWLIDDVRISIPNAG
-4532 GGSGTNVAT
+4532 
-4541 YNTTTNTA
+4541 NTWT
-4549 TLYYRADS
+4549 
-4557 QSAATVAAATTA
+4557 
-4569 TYAQTRRNNMQFG
+4569 
-4582 VLNNLTTWSPTT
+4582 PTT
-4594 GLFTDAAGTV
+4594 GLFTNAAATT
-4604 AYTGGVA
+4604 AYTGGNA
-4611 TSVYVKT
+4611 TTVYAKP
-4618 NTSASYTV
+4618 NGAASYTL
-4626 TNTNSLGCTNSSVV
+4626 TTTNSLGCTNTASVNLNML
-4640 AVNVLTPSTL
+4640 APSTL

-4698 ASGNATFTVALPAVN
+4698 ASGNASFTVALPAVN
-4713 NGRTLAITSLTRTD
+4713 NGRTLAVTSLTRTD

-4732 TTAITANNTVVISV
+4732 TTAISANNTVVISV

-4785 DDTDNTKNATYPF
+4785 DDNDNTKNATYPF
-4798 YVDADGDGFG
+4798 YADNDGDGFG

-4835 DADNTK
+4835 DNDNTK

-4864 CAVNATTPPVG
+4864 CAVNATTPPAG

-4882 CAPNDGTRSQ
+4882 CAPNDGTKSQ
-4892 SYSFYVD
+4892 SYSFYAD

-4906 AGSLVSVCAVNATTP
+4906 AGSLVSVCAVDAVTP
-4921 PSGYS
+4921 PTGYV

-4932 NDANVAL
+4932 DDANIAL

-4982 PTDATKWRST
+4982 PTDPTKWRST

-5013 ATVPTGY
+5013 TTVPTGY
-5020 SATTLGNDC
+5020 SESTLGNDC

-5050 IIEGYY
+5050 FIEGYY
-5056 DADAQAMR
+5056 DADAHAMR

-5086 RNATTYDLV
+5086 HDATTYELV
-5095 TSTTAMLQT
+5095 ASASATLQT

-5134 ANAIAVGASPSTYD
+5134 ANAVTVGATPSSYD

-5153 SQAYGDNMKMLAEG
+5153 SQAYGDNMKMLESG

-5180 FIEGSDFPFL
+5180 FIESFDFPIL
-5190 FNDIDNFLEGYHAT
+5190 FNDSDNLSEGYFAT
-5204 DLNGDGFVEGS
+5204 DLNGDGFVES
-5215 DYPFLFNNI
+5215 FDFPLLFNNS
-5224 DSFIELLRPY
+5224 DALIELLRPY

>member
-12 TTNGGSGLAA
+12 TTNGGSGLSA

-54 VGGYNIT
+54 AGGYNIT

-84 QTAGILVDAIF
+84 QASGVLVDAIF

-110 LENASNTVT
+110 LENASNTT
-119 TAASNTMTEFGVA
+119 TAAGTNNMTEFGVA

-171 AINITTSATATS
+171 ATTATTPALATGTS
-183 TAGNNSGLK
+183 GGNSGLK
-192 VYGNAISNVNHGIV
+192 IYGNAISNVNLGIV
-206 IIGPTGA
+206 VIGTTA
-213 ANFNT
+213 IADANT
-218 GIDIGGVASGTGN
+218 GIDIGGSSSGTGN
-231 TITNFGTTVTG
+231 TITNFGTTGTF
-242 QSGYLN
+242 SGYTN
-248 VSTTLNGVVVRNS
+248 VSGTVNGILVRNS
-261 TGFNV
+261 NGFNI
-266 SYNTITSS
+266 SYNSITSS
-274 NGGIGA
+274 NGGVTSG
-280 ATTLRGIFIPSA
+280 TLNGIQIQA
-292 SATPTGTF
+292 SSNVPTATF

-309 ALTHGFSS
+309 SLQS
-317 GTIQGITVETTTGTA
+317 GVATGAINGITYPSGSASV
-332 TSTQNINNNNF
+332 TSIANVNNNNF
-343 TALGSTVT
+343 TRLNHSVAS
-351 TSGTITA
+351 SGTIIA
-358 ISNVMPNLV
+358 ISKASGDLTTNI
-367 NNFNGNTFT
+367 NNNTFT
-376 NIISNTTG
+376 NITCNTTG
-384 SFTFFGHSYTMP
+384 SFTFISHGLTMP
-396 AGGSQTFNGNS
+396 ANGTTSLSGNS
-407 IVTAFSKTGA
+407 IVTAFNKTGA
-417 GGTVTITTT
+417 GGTVTCF
-426 NGTSP
+426 TSGG
-431 SGTTATYTNNNFSN
+431 SSINGTTATYNNNNFSN
-445 ITVTGATGITGF
+445 ITVTGATAITGIT
-457 NNTDGGTASAKTI
+457 NNDWSSSTSIPTKVVTN
-470 TGNTFNN
+470 NTFNS

-482 SSITAMNFTY
+482 SAYTGVTASY
-492 FSGTSTLSSNTVTN
+492 WSGVSSVNSNTFTN
-506 ITGQSS
+506 WTGQSS
-512 ITAITIGSAANGT
+512 LSAIVLGSSGNVATSISIAN
-525 LLTVAS
+525 
-531 NTISNLSSTGTG
+531 NTINNLSSTGTG
-543 GAVIGL
+543 GQVIGI
-549 SCSNASTT
+549 SCSNTSTTININNNSIHTFSSSAASSAVGGILVTGATTTNVFLNTIYGMVSSGITSPLALGISVQGGTAVNTYQNKIYGISATGAISTTSPAVVGINVTAGTT
-557 VNVNGNAINTLSS
+557 VNA
-570 TAGSA
+570 
-575 VTALSIGGGATTNV
+575 
-589 YLNKIY
+589 
-595 NLVGTNASS
+595 
-604 TVNGILISAGTNIN
+604 
-618 TYNNIIGDL
+618 YNNTVGNL
-627 RATIASGTDVIR
+627 TAPAASLTDAIR
-639 GINITSTTATS
+639 GINIASTTATS
-650 NQRVYYNTIYLNA
+650 TRNIYYNTVYLNA
-663 TSTGTNFGSTGI
+663 TSSGTNFGSTGI
-675 FHTYSSTATTAALD
+675 FHTYSATATTSALD

-699 GANGTG
+699 TANGTG

-718 NNYAS
+718 NNYAT
-723 TSNNNLLFGTSGVYN
+723 TSNNNLFFGTSGVFN
-738 NITTTYAFGPFQTL
+738 NGTNYASLGAFQAITGA
-752 VGTRETASKSQNPTF
+752 RETASKSQNPTF
-767 ASTIGA
+767 ASTTGSN
-773 DANYLNFANGAINLA
+773 ANFLNFTSGDINLA
-788 GGNAQVIAGYTTD
+788 GGNAQALASPYTTD
-801 YSGATR
+801 FSGATR
-807 DASAP
+807 DGSAP
-812 DMGAYEFAQGT
+812 DMGAYEFAQGS
-823 ISAPTITGFT
+823 IPVPTITGFT

-870 SGVTLVGTI
+870 SGVTLAGTI

-906 GSADSSSSFT
+906 GSADSISSFT
-916 TADAPTVGVSSAVTI
+916 TADAPTVEVSSAVTI
-931 CSGSSTTLTAT
+931 CSGDSTTLTAT

-955 SASTGASVTANP
+955 SATNLASVTANP
-967 TANTTYTVTGTSTA
+967 TATTTYTVTGTSTA
-981 GCTATNTVAVTVSP
+981 GCTATNTVAITVNLAPPAITASASKTTPCLGSTFSLASNSGDINNSLTESFDSLTAVTTNGWTFVNAGSGNSWGVTTSSSYFRNGP
-995 VASDITITK
+995 GALQYAWNSSNAANAWAFTPARNLTAGKTYTITYWYQTGG
-1004 NPAIACLGGTTTL
+1004 LGYTEKFKLTVGTAASVAAQTTVL
-1017 TATGGTVPVN
+1017 LDQSALTNTVYTQATAT
-1027 IPSYAFSASA
+1027 
-1037 GTYASITGTSVTGI
+1037 
-1051 VGDDIRVGNLP
+1051 
-1062 IGFTFPYRG
+1062 FTP
-1071 QTHTVFSV
+1071 
-1079 SSNGFIIVGDTT
+1079 
-1091 SATSGQ
+1091 
-1097 ASNALSS
+1097 
-1104 TANVIAPLWDD
+1104 
-1115 NNTTGGTVVYTT
+1115 TT
-1127 SGTTPNRILTVQ
+1127 SG
-1139 WTGMHVAGA
+1139 
-1148 GSSTN
+1148 
-1153 PTIDMQ
+1153 
-1159 VLLYENGN
+1159 
-1167 IRFVYGSQS
+1167 VYYFGLNCYS
-1176 AALSSPTC
+1176 AANQFYMNIDDFVISDVIPATYSWTSSPEGFT
-1184 SIGIS
+1184 SSVQNPS
-1189 GTAST
+1189 GVSAS
-1194 NFISVTPLSPITTST
+1194 VPTT
-1209 VSTSTENTSV
+1209 
-1219 NTNNLL
+1219 
-1225 SGTTFTFTRPEQP
+1225 
-1238 PFSWSPSTDLFTD
+1238 
-1251 AAATVPY
+1251 Y
-1258 AGENVTVV
+1258 TVV
-1266 YSKSTVERTYTAT
+1266 VTANGCSKT
-1279 STLGSCPISSTV
+1279 SSVAI
-1291 TVTPNALP
+1291 TPAALP

-1311 GGAGATLTATGGV
+1311 GGAGAELTATGGV
-1324 SYAWSPATGLSA
+1324 SYVWSPATGLSA

-1343 ATPSATTTYTV
+1343 ATPSTTTTYTV

-1361 CQNTATAV
+1361 CQNTATSV

-1388 EDGNASF
+1388 ENGSTSF

-1415 WNDISGETA
+1415 WNDISGETG

-1435 LNGTQYRVI
+1435 LNNTQYRVV
-1444 VSGTAPCAP
+1444 VSGTAPCTP
-1453 VTSSAATLTVS
+1453 VTSNAATLIVS
-1464 TVSFTQQPAN
+1464 SVAFLQQPSN
-1474 QTICSDATATF
+1474 QTICSDGTATF

-1500 STNGTDWFTAPG
+1500 ATDGTDWSTAPG

-1526 SLSGYLFRCSL
+1526 SLSGNLFRCIL
-1537 NGGALISNTA
+1537 NGGALTSNTA
-1547 TLTVYDSIVIGTQPS
+1547 TLTVYDAVVIGTQPA

-1569 AASVVFT
+1569 VASVTFT
-1576 SAATGSGVAYQWQV
+1576 SAATGSGLAYKWQV
-1590 STNSGASWNNISGAT
+1590 STNSGGSWADISGAT
-1605 LATYTINTPGVA
+1605 SATYTITSPGVA

-1625 VVSGTAPCSPVTSSA
+1625 VVNGTAPCSPVTSSA
-1640 AALTVT
+1640 ATLTVT

-1680 VSATTGSGATAA
+1680 VSATTGSGATTA

-1728 NPLPIISAVTAT
+1728 NPLPVISAVTAT

-1748 TISLS
+1748 TINLAAVSTS
-1753 AESQSFASGTRKIG
+1753 VSTANVTVGTDNT
-1767 SGTTSEFS
+1767 SNTSTTYPTPFGN
-1775 YSIFRH
+1775 YFY
-1781 GAGNGNFR
+1781 GAKQQF
-1789 HQLLYT
+1789 LFT

-1801 AGLAAGP
+1801 LGLVAGNIN
-1808 MTSIAFNVTSLGS
+1808 SVAFDISSPVTSPLI
-1821 TAYTNY
+1821 NY
-1827 TISLASLSASSLTT
+1827 TISAKATSASALTT
-1841 TFNTTSTTQVY
+1841 TFETGLTTLY
-1852 TASSFT
+1852 TAAS
-1858 LTSGLNTFAFGTGSG
+1858 
-1873 SSGFVWDG
+1873 
-1881 VSDILVNICYTVS
+1881 YTP
-1894 GSSSTSNVES
+1894 SSSSNFANNRIVFTTPFNWNGTSNIVLEICFNNTGYTTNAACRYS
-1904 STTTVARNN
+1904 TGPTNSCLFAAFDNATVCGTTTGT
-1913 QLLASTG
+1913 LASI
-1920 AACTAVTATSTSTV
+1920 
-1934 RPNAT
+1934 RPNMR
-1939 FAGQVSTNL
+1939 FQGQVASNI
-1948 ASTYTWSWNTTP
+1948 ASTYTWSWDTTP
-1960 AVTTATGTTSVTNT
+1960 AVATATGTTSVTNT

-1981 TFTATATSAAGCVN
+1981 TFTATATTAAGCTN
-1995 SLTTSAV
+1995 SLTTSSV
-2002 SINTTIPAPTGT
+2002 TINTTIPAPTTT
-2014 DSTQCGTG
+2014 DSTQCGTA
-2022 TPTCSVVGTGTP
+2022 TPTCSATGTGTP

-2045 GGTAISGQTGNTLVS
+2045 GGTAISGQTGSTLVS
-2060 PYTVAATTT
+2060 PFTVAATTT

-2098 ALSASTATNCSGSA
+2098 ALSASTATNCSGAA

-2123 GYDTYSWSNS
+2123 GYDTYSWSNA
-2133 ATVSGNE
+2133 ATVSGNA
-2140 TTGWTFSPTTTTTY
+2140 TSGWTFSPTTTTTY

-2168 VVVTPTSLPV
+2168 VVVTPTALPV
-2178 VNATVAPSS
+2178 VTATAAPSS
-2187 ICVGASST
+2187 ICVDASST
-2195 LTATTNVIGAGN
+2195 LTALTSVVSAGSATIGAG
-2207 VALGAGA
+2207 AT
-2214 STSATAGGSMFPGTY
+2214 TSDTYSNPFYSLWSNNHTQHLITA
-2229 GGAKTQYIIRASE
+2229 AE
-2242 LTAAG
+2242 LTAMG
-2247 LLAGNITSLAF
+2247 LRAGNITSV
-2258 EATTAFNGYEG
+2258 G
-2269 FALNIGHTT
+2269 LNVTSAGTLPMIDLSVKIGTTT
-2278 ATAAAMPMIT
+2278 ATAMTAFVSNTGFQTVYTNASLLPT
-2288 TGLTQVF
+2288 T
-2295 SGSGTNG
+2295 
-2302 AYATTIGVNTL
+2302 GVNTL
-2313 TFSTPFNWDGTSNIV
+2313 TFTAPFAWDGTSNIILEFCHGNSGSTSTMSRTV
-2328 LSFCW
+2328 LADNTSYVSSVK
-2333 AKNPTATSTTST
+2333 AHVSSATSSASICGNTTSQLLSYS
-2345 TVRTDNPGFTCTV
+2345 VRPQFV
-2358 YGLKDSTIASTM
+2358 
-2370 CPFSAAVDFGTSGT
+2370 FG
-2384 GTSRPKFTF
+2384 
-2393 AGQTT
+2393 GQ
-2398 VQGAGTLAYTWNDP
+2398 VVAQGVGTLAYTWNDP

-2421 VSPSTTTDYTVS
+2421 VSPSTTTAYTVS

-2444 ATRTVTV
+2444 GTATVTV
-2451 FAPPTAPSVTNATQC
+2451 FSPPTAPSVTNATQC

-2487 WYADETTT
+2487 WYANETDT
-2495 TALQNSTSTTY
+2495 TALQTSTSTTY
-2506 TTSVSAT
+2506 TTSVSTT

-2545 SPAVT
+2545 SPAVGICSGNNT
-2550 VCTGGSATLTASGAV
+2550 VLTASGAV
-2565 SYTWTPGATLDNTSG
+2565 TYTWSPATGLS
-2580 ASVVATPTATTTYSV
+2580 ATTGSSV
-2595 TGVDANG
+2595 TASPTTSTTYTVSGVDANG
-2602 CTTAAATVVVTVAP
+2602 CTTPNATVAVTVTQPVAAVTAGVVNPNVCLGGTVSLTSTSSSSLVVNYTEGFETFPPTGWTLLNPGLGNSWVTNNVLETAGVRTGTKSMTYYYNSFSAADAWAITPAQNMTAGVPYTVSFWYRVPSTSYTEKIKLTVGTAATV
-2616 YPTAVTIT
+2616 
-2624 QGAASVCTNGVM
+2624 AAQT
-2636 SLTATGG
+2636 
-2643 TIGGSGA
+2643 
-2650 ATIGTDNAA
+2650 
-2659 TKINT
+2659 
-2664 TAVPYRTGAGVNGQP
+2664 
-2679 KNQYLILASELTSA
+2679 
-2693 GITAGNI
+2693 
-2700 TSLTFVTTAASG
+2700 
-2712 VMSNMSFRMANT
+2712 
-2724 STSVLTSTLLTPTF
+2724 
-2738 TSVLTLASYTPV
+2738 
-2750 VGDNTHTFTTP
+2750 
-2761 FAWDGTSNILVE
+2761 
-2773 TCGTVSS
+2773 
-2780 GSGCTMATTTTAAVT
+2780 
-2795 TVGGGAS
+2795 
-2802 STGCNDTT
+2802 
-2810 GTTITN
+2810 
-2816 ARPVIKL
+2816 
-2823 SYTTLV
+2823 TTLV
-2829 STPVTWSP
+2829 NFPSLIDVGTFQLATATFTPTTTGVYYFGLNCYSAADQDTIYIDDFSITGGQSTTFAWTSVPAGFT
-2837 STDLYTTAAATTAYT
+2837 STDQNPTNVTVSQPTTFTVTETA
-2852 GGASSVVYTKPSD
+2852 
-2865 AITYTATASNGACT
+2865 GACT
-2879 TSATTTVTPLPLPVF
+2879 SSSSLTVTPVALPVF
-2894 TLTDDVTICKGQSV
+2894 TVTDDVTICKGQSV
-2908 TLEATGS
+2908 TLETTGS

-2954 QEVVVTVTDPGAINP
+2954 QEVVVTVTNPGAINP
-2969 IGTTVS
+2969 VGTTTS

-2989 TQAGPIYTYQ
+2989 TQAGPVYTYQ

-3005 SGWVDLSED
+3005 SGWVNLSED
-3014 ATYSNVTTA
+3014 ATYSNVNTA
-3023 NLTVSN
+3023 NLTVAN
-3029 IDETMTGYQYQCIV
+3029 IDETMTGYHYQCIV

-3053 PIVAT
+3053 PIVAE

-3085 ATTGDEPYGIEWQV
+3085 TTTGDEPYGIDWQV
-3099 SSDNGVNY
+3099 SSNNGDNY
-3107 ESLVDGFDAV
+3107 ENLVEGLDAV

-3135 AVANNGLKF
+3135 TVANNGLKF
-3144 RCLINF
+3144 RCMINF

-3164 VVASNPANQTV
+3164 VDASNPANQTV
-3175 CATGGTATFSTTATG
+3175 CASGGTATFSTMATG

-3301 NVTDATPA
+3301 DVADDTPL

-3320 LTVTTSAATALGS
+3320 LTVTTSATTATGS

-3368 DGTGITNV
+3368 DGIGITNV

-3382 NTTGAEVGNYGD
+3382 NTTGAEAGNYGD
-3394 FTAQSTSAERLS
+3394 FTAQSTTAERLS
-3406 TVNFAITYATGF
+3406 TVNFAITYATGY

-3431 ADFNDAGEQVYFG
+3431 ADFNDAGEQVYYG
-3444 LSTNV
+3444 LSTNA
-3449 NPTTLT
+3449 NPTTLS
-3455 GSFSIPLSAPLG
+3455 GSFVIPLTAPLG

-3473 GGSDTDA
+3473 GGSDTDG
-3480 GVDPCYTSTY
+3480 GVDPCYASTY
-3490 ATFEDYTINI
+3490 AAFEDYTINI
-3500 NPAPSCSGTPVAG
+3500 TPAPTCSGTPVAG

-3518 TSSLCLGGVGTTI
+3518 VSSLCSGGDGTTV
-3531 TLSGYTSG
+3531 TLSGYSSG
-3539 VVGITFQWYSSTN
+3539 VAGISFQWYSSTN
-3552 GVDFAPISGQTSDTL
+3552 GVDFAPISGQTSATL
-3567 SIASL
+3567 STGSL
-3572 TADTQYYCA
+3572 TVDTQYYCT
-3581 VTCTDSGLTA
+3581 VTCAESGLTA
-3591 NSNTVSLTVSNPLV
+3591 NSNTVAITVNNPLI
-3605 TGTTPAGRCGTGTVT
+3605 TGSTPAGRCGTGTVT
-3620 LGATANEGS
+3620 LGAAANAGA
-3629 TINWYAAATGGAVL
+3629 TINWYATASGGSLL

-3648 FTTPSISATTTYYAE
+3648 FTTPSISTTTTYYAE
-3663 ASTASGLRNQTGLG
+3663 AVTGGGSGNAVSTYTG
-3677 NTSVPTSTGAS
+3677 T
-3688 SERGIVFTATNNGT
+3688 TNNGT
-3702 IVSAQYYSPTLN
+3702 STGSHGVAITTTVPNVKISSVDIPFTGTGTLTIALKD
-3714 VTNNVVVRLV
+3714 VTNTTVISSV
-3724 DNTTGTQVGSSVNLS
+3724 TTGTVTGTGSTALTIPLNITVPTPGNYLLIVNSLTGTIGGLGYS
-3739 IPQGGT
+3739 TVTYPLTALGGT
-3745 AGFYTMNLN
+3745 FSVTGGYWFGSTTFNMYLYNLA
-3754 LPVTAG
+3754 V
-3760 TTYRL
+3760 
-3765 LASFSQS
+3765 
-3772 VNRISTGANYATAAF
+3772 STGC
-3787 NNLGTLGT
+3787 
-3795 ITSGYDS
+3795 SS
-3802 AISTSSY
+3802 A
-3809 NYFHNIAA
+3809 
-3817 LSAGC
+3817 
-3822 TSSRTA
+3822 RTA

-3854 ATVTFTGTTGGT
+3854 AAVTRTGTTGGT

-3874 IDPSTGAID
+3874 IDPSTGTID

-3915 NQALTSTFAYDFATY
+3915 NQALTSGFAYDFATY
-3930 CTNQSTATPT
+3930 CTNQGTATPT
-3940 ITGSAGTFTASPA
+3940 VTGTAGTFTASPA

-3975 VTNTVTVAGCPNS
+3975 VTNTVAVAGCPNS
-3988 VSTFEVTINNAVA
+3988 VSTFVVTINSAVA
-4001 ITSQPASVSQL
+4001 ITTQPISVSQL
-4012 PGNNTSFT
+4012 PGDNTSFSVT
-4020 VAATGTGLTYQW
+4020 ATGTGLTYQW

-4127 TNNGVDWTNITNG
+4127 TNNGVDWSNITNG
-4140 GIYADADTATLSLSG
+4140 GIYANADTATLSLSS
-4155 LNLSDNSKQFRCVLN
+4155 LTLSDNNKQFRCVLN

-4180 FVKEAVAIATQPSSA
+4180 FVKEAVAITTEPSSA
-4195 AGCSAGLATFT
+4195 AGCSAGSATFT

-4259 AAPCSAVTSTAVT
+4259 AAPCSAVTSAVVT
-4272 LTVNTAVAIGAQPAN
+4272 LTVNTAVAIGTQPAN

-4331 VAAVTTAMSDY
+4331 VAAVTTAMSGY

-4359 NAATLTVSQPVAPI
+4359 NVATLTVSQPAVPTITA
-4373 VSSSNLDVCAGV
+4373 STLDFCQGSV
-4385 PQLLTVT
+4385 VT
-4392 NTSSTII
+4392 
-4399 TSGTGTLST
+4399 
-4408 TGSSTGAALSP
+4408 
-4419 NPMQSYYGGTRQ
+4419 
-4431 QTLYTAAEL
+4431 L
-4440 TALGITNGSV
+4440 TAGNIAVGVNSTSFDV
-4450 LSSVAINLSAVETR
+4450 LP
-4464 ALQNF
+4464 
-4469 TVKMKNTTTTNF
+4469 TNF
-4481 ATSTFET
+4481 ATNVVDSGVPTAVLNTDYKVEGTGSVLFSTVSNSANVAYGMNTNVNLSGLSNVQLTFSHQALME
-4488 GTTTVR
+4488 GPTTSYDYGFVEYSTNGGSTWTVFPSS
-4494 NAASYQPV
+4494 SY
-4502 VGWNTLAFD
+4502 VGSANTAVF
-4511 SNFTYT
+4511 T
-4517 GGSLIVEFTFSNNDG
+4517 GGNTRFTTRSYPDWITAFVGTGSLPNNSLWKTETFTIPAGALTSQFRIRFRYTTDSSTSYYGWLIDDVRI
-4532 GGSGTNVAT
+4532 SIP
-4541 YNTTTNTA
+4541 NTGN
-4549 TLYYRADS
+4549 
-4557 QSAATVAAATTA
+4557 
-4569 TYAQTRRNNMQFG
+4569 
-4582 VLNNLTTWSPTT
+4582 TWSPSTDLYTNAGATT
-4594 GLFTDAAGTV
+4594 
-4604 AYTGGVA
+4604 AYTGGNA
-4611 TSVYVKT
+4611 TTVYAKPNGST
-4618 NTSASYTV
+4618 SYTF
-4626 TNTNSLGCTNSSVV
+4626 TTTNSLGCTNTASVNLNML
-4640 AVNVLTPSTL
+4640 APSTL

-4664 TTFALTG
+4664 TTFALSG

-4798 YVDADGDGFG
+4798 YADNDGDGFG
-4808 TGTAVQLCAVNATT
+4808 AGTAVQLCAVNATT
-4822 PPAGYSVNNTDCD
+4822 PPTGYSVNNTDCD
-4835 DADNTK
+4835 DNDNTK

-4875 YSVNDTD
+4875 YVVNNTD

-4906 AGSLVSVCAVNATTP
+4906 AGSLVSVCAVDAVTP
-4921 PSGYS
+4921 PTGYA

-4932 NDANVAL
+4932 DDANIAL

-4962 CAVDATTP
+4962 CAVNATTP
-4970 PAGYSLDNKDCA
+4970 PTGYSLDNKDCA
-4982 PTDATKWRST
+4982 PTDPTKWRST

-5013 ATVPTGY
+5013 TTVPTGY
-5020 SATTLGNDC
+5020 SETTLGNDC

-5050 IIEGYY
+5050 FIEGYY
-5056 DADAQAMR
+5056 DADAHAMR

-5076 TDVDTVTIEL
+5076 TDVDTVSIEL
-5086 RNATTYDLV
+5086 RDATTYELV
-5095 TSTTAMLQT
+5095 ASATAMLQT
-5104 NGNAV
+5104 NGDAV

-5134 ANAIAVGASPSTYD
+5134 ANPVAVGASPSTYD

-5153 SQAYGDNMKMLAEG
+5153 SQAYGDNMKMLESG
-5167 VYGFYTGDINQDG
+5167 VYGFYSGDLNQDG
-5180 FIEGSDFPFL
+5180 FIEGEDYAPL
-5190 FNDIDNFLEGYHAT
+5190 FNASDELLEGYQAT
-5204 DLNGDGFVEGS
+5204 DLNGDGFVEGL
-5215 DYPFLFNNI
+5215 DYPLLFNN
-5224 DSFIELLRPY
+5224 SELLIELLRPY

>member
-1 MFGVFGVNAQV
+1 MNNNYDSWYSSSGATCIKTWRKRVALLLFFVMFGVFGVNAQV
-12 TTNGGSGLAA
+12 TTNGGSGLAP
-22 TYPSLSAAVTA
+22 TYSSLSAAVTA

-54 VGGYNIT
+54 AGGYNIT

-84 QTAGILVDAIF
+84 QASGVLVDAIF

-110 LENASNTVT
+110 LENASNTT
-119 TAASNTMTEFGVA
+119 TAAATNNMTEFGVA

-171 AINITTSATATS
+171 ATNATTAALATGTS
-183 TAGNNSGLK
+183 GGNSGLK
-192 VYGNAISNVNHGIV
+192 IYGNTISNVNLGIV
-206 IIGPTGA
+206 VVGTTAIA
-213 ANFNT
+213 DANT
-218 GIDIGGVASGTGN
+218 GIDIGGSSSGTGN
-231 TITNFGTTVTG
+231 TITNFGTTATF
-242 QSGYLN
+242 SGYTN
-248 VSTTLNGVVVRNS
+248 VSGTVNGILVRNS
-261 TGFNV
+261 NGFNV
-266 SYNTITSS
+266 SYNSITSS
-274 NGGIGA
+274 NGGVTSGTLNGIQIQA
-280 ATTLRGIFIPSA
+280 ASNA
-292 SATPTGTF
+292 PTATF
-300 TNTINNNTI
+300 TNTISNNTLSLQTGV
-309 ALTHGFSS
+309 AS
-317 GTIQGITVETTTGTA
+317 GGINGINYPSGSASA
-332 TSTQNINNNNF
+332 TSVVNISNNNF
-343 TALGSTVT
+343 TRINSSVTASGAYDAILCQSTNLT
-351 TSGTITA
+351 TT
-358 ISNVMPNLV
+358 ISN
-367 NNFNGNTFT
+367 NTFT
-376 NIISNTTG
+376 NLSVNTTG
-384 SFTFFGHSYTMP
+384 SFRFIVHSFTMP
-396 AGGSQTFNGNS
+396 ANGSTTISNNS
-407 IVTAFSKTGA
+407 IVTAFNKTGA
-417 GGTVTITTT
+417 GGTVTISTT
-426 NGTSP
+426 NGSSP

-512 ITAITIGSAANGT
+512 ITAINIGSTASGT

-531 NTISNLSSTGTG
+531 NTISNLSSTGAG
-543 GAVIGL
+543 GAVTGL
-549 SCSNASTT
+549 FCSNASTT

-604 TVNGILISAGTNIN
+604 TVNGILISAGTNVN

-639 GINITSTTATS
+639 GINITSTSATS

-718 NNYAS
+718 NNYAT
-723 TSNNNLLFGTSGVYN
+723 TSNNNLFFGTSGVYSN
-738 NITTTYAFGPFQTL
+738 GTAFAFGPFQTL

-767 ASTIGA
+767 ASTTGA
-773 DANYLNFANGAINLA
+773 DANFLNFANGAINLA
-788 GGNAQVIAGYTTD
+788 GGNAQILASPYTTD
-801 YSGATR
+801 FSGATR
-807 DASAP
+807 DGSAP
-812 DMGAYEFAQGT
+812 DMGAYEFAQGS
-823 ISAPTITGFT
+823 IPAPTITGFT

-870 SGVTLVGTI
+870 SGVTLAGTI

-916 TADAPTVGVSSAVTI
+916 TADAPTVGISSAVTI
-931 CSGSSTTLTAT
+931 CSGDSTTLTAT

-955 SASTGASVTANP
+955 SATTGANVTANP
-967 TANTTYTVTGTSTA
+967 TATTTYTVTGTNTA
-981 GCTATNTVAVTVSP
+981 GCTATNTVAVTVNLAP
-995 VASDITITK
+995 PAITASASKTTPCLGSTFNLASNSGDINNSFSESFNSLTAVTTNGWTFVNAGSGNSWGITTNSSYFRNGPGALQYSYNSTFAANAWAFTPARTLTAGKTYTITYWY
-1004 NPAIACLGGTTTL
+1004 LTGGFAENLKLTVGTAASVAAQTTTL
-1017 TATGGTVPVN
+1017 LNQTGLVNTVYTQATAT
-1027 IPSYAFSASA
+1027 
-1037 GTYASITGTSVTGI
+1037 
-1051 VGDDIRVGNLP
+1051 
-1062 IGFTFPYRG
+1062 FTP
-1071 QTHTVFSV
+1071 
-1079 SSNGFIIVGDTT
+1079 
-1091 SATSGQ
+1091 
-1097 ASNALSS
+1097 
-1104 TANVIAPLWDD
+1104 
-1115 NNTTGGTVVYTT
+1115 TT
-1127 SGTTPNRILTVQ
+1127 SGVYYFGFNCYSVEDQFHI
-1139 WTGMHVAGA
+1139 
-1148 GSSTN
+1148 
-1153 PTIDMQ
+1153 TIDD
-1159 VLLYENGN
+1159 
-1167 IRFVYGSQS
+1167 FVISDVIPATYSWT
-1176 AALSSPTC
+1176 SSPEGFT
-1184 SIGIS
+1184 SSVQNPS
-1189 GTAST
+1189 GVSAS
-1194 NFISVTPLSPITTST
+1194 VPTT
-1209 VSTSTENTSV
+1209 
-1219 NTNNLL
+1219 
-1225 SGTTFTFTRPEQP
+1225 
-1238 PFSWSPSTDLFTD
+1238 
-1251 AAATVPY
+1251 Y
-1258 AGENVTVV
+1258 TVV
-1266 YSKSTVERTYTAT
+1266 VTANGCSKT
-1279 STLGSCPISSTV
+1279 SSVAI
-1291 TVTPNALP
+1291 TPAALP

-1311 GGAGATLTATGGV
+1311 GGAGAELTATGGV
-1324 SYAWSPATGLSA
+1324 SYVWSPATGLSA
-1336 ANVANPT
+1336 TNVANPT
-1343 ATPSATTTYTV
+1343 ATPSTTTTYTV

-1361 CQNTATAV
+1361 CQNTATAE
-1369 VTVNAPVA
+1369 VTVNTPVA

-1388 EDGNASF
+1388 ENGSTSF

-1401 TGLTYQWQSFDGTN
+1401 TGLTYQWEFSSDNGSS
-1415 WNDISGETA
+1415 WNPISGETA
-1424 ATYAIATAPST
+1424 STYTIASASSS
-1435 LNGTQYRVI
+1435 LNNNLYRVV
-1444 VSGTAPCAP
+1444 VSGTAPCTA
-1453 VTSSAATLTVS
+1453 VTSNSALLLVGSIAITS
-1464 TVSFTQQPAN
+1464 QPSN
-1474 QTICSDATATF
+1474 QTICSDGTATF
-1485 AVTATGAVTSYLWEY
+1485 AVTTTGDVTSYLWQY

-1526 SLSGYLFRCSL
+1526 ALSGYLFRCNL
-1537 NGGALISNTA
+1537 NNGALISNTA
-1547 TLTVYDSIVIGTQPS
+1547 TLTVYDAVVIGTQPA

-1569 AASVVFT
+1569 VASVTFT
-1576 SAATGSGVAYQWQV
+1576 SAATGSGLAYKWQV
-1590 STNSGASWNNISGAT
+1590 STNSGGSWSDISGAS
-1605 LATYTINTPGVA
+1605 LATYTISNPGVA

-1625 VVSGTAPCSPVTSSA
+1625 IVSGTAPCSPVTSDA
-1640 AALTVT
+1640 ATLTVT

-1658 IGQSVTLS
+1658 IGQSVTLT

-1680 VSATTGSGATAA
+1680 ECVTAGSGATTA
-1692 ISGDSAVVTPTAA
+1692 ISGDTAVVTPTAA

-1728 NPLPIISAVTAT
+1728 NPLPVISAVTAT

-1748 TISLS
+1748 TIDLS
-1753 AESQSFASGTRKIG
+1753 AQSITSQNGLGTLGAG
-1767 SGTTSEFS
+1767 STTSSSAALNPFYGGYGGVKTQYIIRASELTALGF
-1775 YSIFRH
+1775 
-1781 GAGNGNFR
+1781 GAGN
-1789 HQLLYT
+1789 
-1795 AAELSA
+1795 
-1801 AGLAAGP
+1801 
-1808 MTSIAFNVTSLGS
+1808 ITSLGLDLT
-1821 TAYTNY
+1821 TAGAT
-1827 TISLASLSASSLTT
+1827 LSGFTLNVEHTSLTALT
-1841 TFNTTSTTQVY
+1841 STIETVSNTVYSGSFVPSVGINTITFSTPFAWNGTSNIILSFCWSNNNTSNTTSTVRVDT
-1852 TASSFT
+1852 TAFTSSNARYVDSR
-1858 LTSGLNTFAFGTGSG
+1858 TS
-1873 SSGFVWDG
+1873 
-1881 VSDILVNICYTVS
+1881 SDVCSYV
-1894 GSSSTSNVES
+1894 G
-1904 STTTVARNN
+1904 STTPSGWNG
-1913 QLLASTG
+1913 AST
-1920 AACTAVTATSTSTV
+1920 TSTS
-1934 RPNAT
+1934 RPKFIISGVKA
-1939 FAGQVSTNL
+1939 TNL
-1948 ASTYTWSWNTTP
+1948 ASTYTWSWDTTP
-1960 AVTTATGTTSVTNT
+1960 AVATATGTTSVTNT

-1995 SLTTSAV
+1995 SLATSAV
-2002 SINTTIPAPTGT
+2002 TVNTTIPAPTGT

-2022 TPTCSVVGTGTP
+2022 TPTCSVSGTGTP
-2034 GNTFRWYTVAT
+2034 GNIFRWYTVAT

-2060 PYTVAATTT
+2060 PFTLAATTT

-2088 IVTVTSPFAF
+2088 TVTVTNPFAF
-2098 ALSASTATNCSGSA
+2098 ALSASTATNCSGAA

-2123 GYDTYSWSNS
+2123 GYDTYSWSNA

-2168 VVVTPTSLPV
+2168 VVVTPTALPV
-2178 VNATVAPSS
+2178 VTATAAPSS

-2195 LTATTNVIGAGN
+2195 LTALTNVVSAGSATIGAG
-2207 VALGAGA
+2207 AT
-2214 STSATAGGSMFPGTY
+2214 TSATYSNPFYSAWSNNH
-2229 GGAKTQYIIRASE
+2229 TQHLITAAE
-2242 LTAAG
+2242 LTAMG
-2247 LLAGNITSLAF
+2247 LRAGNITSV
-2258 EATTAFNGYEG
+2258 G
-2269 FALNIGHTT
+2269 LNVTSAGSLPMIDLSVKIGTTT
-2278 ATAAAMPMIT
+2278 ATAMTAFVSNTGFQTVYTNASLLPT
-2288 TGLTQVF
+2288 T
-2295 SGSGTNG
+2295 
-2302 AYATTIGVNTL
+2302 GVNTL
-2313 TFSTPFNWDGTSNIV
+2313 TFTAPFAWDGTSNIILEFCHGNSGSTSTMSRTV
-2328 LSFCW
+2328 LADNTSYVSSVKAHVSGATSAATIC
-2333 AKNPTATSTTST
+2333 ADTATNLLSYS
-2345 TVRTDNPGFTCTV
+2345 VRPQFV
-2358 YGLKDSTIASTM
+2358 
-2370 CPFSAAVDFGTSGT
+2370 FG
-2384 GTSRPKFTF
+2384 
-2393 AGQTT
+2393 GQ
-2398 VQGAGTLAYTWNDP
+2398 VVAQGVGTLAYTWNDP

-2421 VSPSTTTDYTVS
+2421 VSPSSTTAYTVS
-2433 AYDSVTGCTGT
+2433 GYDSVTGCTGT
-2444 ATRTVTV
+2444 GTATVTV
-2451 FAPPTAPSVTNATQC
+2451 FTPPTAPSVTNATQC
-2466 GARVPLVSVA
+2466 GAGVPTIAVA

-2495 TALQNSTSTTY
+2495 TALQSSTSTTY

-2550 VCTGGSATLTASGAV
+2550 VCTGNSTTLTASGAV
-2565 SYTWTPGATLDNTSG
+2565 SYTWTPGATLDTTNG

-2624 QGAASVCTNGVM
+2624 QGAASVCANGVM

-2643 TIGGSGA
+2643 TISGSG
-2650 ATIGTDNAA
+2650 TVSITPTTTEFEGVYRYGYSTGDFRHQLLF
-2659 TKINT
+2659 TK
-2664 TAVPYRTGAGVNGQP
+2664 
-2679 KNQYLILASELTSA
+2679 SELNALGLTT
-2693 GITAGNI
+2693 GGNI
-2700 TSLTFVTTAASG
+2700 TSIAFNVSSVGSG
-2712 VMSNMSFRMANT
+2712 SSNNYTISLANT
-2724 STSVLTSTLLTPTF
+2724 SATALTSTFLTGTF
-2738 TSVLTLASYTPV
+2738 TQVYTAATYTAV
-2750 VGDNTHTFTTP
+2750 SGTNLHTFTTP
-2761 FAWDGTSNILVE
+2761 FAWDGSSNVVVNICYTVATIGSTSTLSATTPAALSNVNLK
-2773 TCGTVSS
+2773 GSS
-2780 GSGCTMATTTTAAVT
+2780 GACTAAS
-2795 TVGGGAS
+2795 G
-2802 STGCNDTT
+2802 
-2810 GTTITN
+2810 GTTYAN
-2816 ARPVIKL
+2816 RPSVVFT
-2823 SYTTLV
+2823 YTTSV
-2829 STPVTWSP
+2829 PTTMTWSP
-2837 STDLYTTAAATTAYT
+2837 SDDLYTDAGSTIAYT
-2852 GGASSVVYTKPSD
+2852 GGNASVVYTKPS
-2865 AITYTATASNGACT
+2865 TERVYTATASNGACT
-2879 TSATTTVTPLPLPVF
+2879 TSATTTVTPVALPVF
-2894 TLTDDVTICKGQSV
+2894 TVTDDVTICKGQSV

-2954 QEVVVTVTDPGAINP
+2954 QEVVVTVTNPGAINP
-2969 IGTTVS
+2969 VGTTTS
-2975 HIAIPGSSKVFTVA
+2975 HIAIAGSTKVFTVA
-2989 TQAGPIYTYQ
+2989 TQAGPAYTYQ

-3014 ATYSNVTTA
+3014 ATYSNVNTA
-3023 NLTVSN
+3023 NLTVAN

-3043 TGDAPCAPLT
+3043 TGDAPCVPLT

-3164 VVASNPANQTV
+3164 VVASNPVNQTV
-3175 CATGGTATFSTTATG
+3175 CAGGGTATFSTTATG

-3229 DGTQY
+3229 NGTQY

-3241 AVCTSVTTDA
+3241 AVCTPVTTEA

-3265 ANASVLRGNAATFT
+3265 ANASIVRGNAATFT
-3279 VVPSAATS
+3279 VVSSAATS

-3301 NVTDATPA
+3301 DVADDTPL

-3320 LTVTTSAATALGS
+3320 LTVTTSATTALGS

-3368 DGTGITNV
+3368 DGIGITNV

-3382 NTTGAEVGNYGD
+3382 NTTGAEAGNYGD
-3394 FTAQSTSAERLS
+3394 FTAQSTTAERLS
-3406 TVNFAITYATGF
+3406 TVNFAITYETGYA
-3418 TYGTKIWIDFNDD
+3418 YGTKIWIDFNDD
-3431 ADFNDAGEQVYFG
+3431 ADFNDAGEQVYYG
-3444 LSTNV
+3444 LSTSS

-3455 GSFSIPLSAPLG
+3455 GSFSIPLTAPLG

-3480 GVDPCYTSTY
+3480 GVDPCYAGTW

-3500 NPAPSCSGTPVAG
+3500 TPAPTCSGTPIAG

-3518 TSSLCLGGVGTTI
+3518 VSSLCSGGVGTTI

-3539 VVGITFQWYSSTN
+3539 VVGISFQWYSSTN
-3552 GVDFAPISGQTSDTL
+3552 GVDFAPISGQTSATL
-3567 SIASL
+3567 STGSL
-3572 TADTQYYCA
+3572 TVDTQYYCT
-3581 VTCTDSGLTA
+3581 VTCAESGLTA
-3591 NSNTVSLTVSNPLV
+3591 NSNTVAVTVANPLI
-3605 TGTTPAGRCGTGTVT
+3605 TGSTPAGRCGTGTVS
-3620 LGATANEGS
+3620 LGATATEGA
-3629 TINWYAAATGGAVL
+3629 TVKWYTAATGGAPL
-3643 GTGTS
+3643 ASGSS
-3648 FTTPSISATTTYYAE
+3648 FTTPSISTTTTYYAE
-3663 ASTASGLRNQTGLG
+3663 ATTGESTNTGRLTHVAGSGTNLTTYGQDFTVTQTVTLNAVSVISTTG
-3677 NTSVPTSTGAS
+3677 TSITISLFDSTG
-3688 SERGIVFTATNNGT
+3688 TT
-3702 IVSAQYYSPTLN
+3702 QL
-3714 VTNNVVVRLV
+3714 
-3724 DNTTGTQVGSSVNLS
+3724 NTTGAV
-3739 IPQGGT
+3739 
-3745 AGFYTMNLN
+3745 A
-3754 LPVTAG
+3754 VTAG
-3760 TTYRL
+3760 ATQAVSLGWVLTPGTYRL
-3765 LASFSQS
+3765 VANGMTGNFIRENSNVTYPISLSSFGQINGFVSS
-3772 VNRISTGANYATAAF
+3772 IN
-3787 NNLGTLGT
+3787 GTVT
-3795 ITSGYDS
+3795 
-3802 AISTSSY
+3802 TSSSYYFMY
-3809 NYFHNIAA
+3809 NWSMQSGCS
-3817 LSAGC
+3817 SA
-3822 TSSRTA
+3822 RTA

-3908 ATTTVVI
+3908 ATATVVI
-3915 NQALTSTFAYDFATY
+3915 NQALTSGFAYDFATY
-3930 CTNQSTATPT
+3930 CTNQGTATPT
-3940 ITGSAGTFTASPA
+3940 VTGTAGTFTASPA

-3963 ITLASSAAGTYT
+3963 IALASSAAGTYT
-3975 VTNTVTVAGCPNS
+3975 VTNTVTVAGCSNS
-3988 VSTFEVTINNAVA
+3988 VSTFEITINNAVA
-4001 ITSQPASVSQL
+4001 ITTQPVSVSQL
-4012 PGNNTSFT
+4012 PGDNTSFT

-4051 SLTAVTAEMNGYQ
+4051 SLTAVTAEMNGYL

-4140 GIYADADTATLSLSG
+4140 GIYANADTATLSLSG
-4155 LNLSDNSKQFRCVLN
+4155 LTLSDNNKQFRCVLN

-4180 FVKEAVAIATQPSSA
+4180 FVKEAVAITTEPSSA
-4195 AGCSAGLATFT
+4195 AGCSAGSATFT

-4272 LTVNTAVAIGAQPAN
+4272 LTVNTAVAIGTQPAN

-4331 VAAVTTAMSDY
+4331 VAAVTTAMSGY

-4350 AAPCGSVTS
+4350 AAPCESVTS

-4408 TGSSTGAALSP
+4408 TGNAFGADLSP
-4419 NPMQSYYGGTRQ
+4419 NPLQSYFGGTRQ

-4440 TALGITNGSV
+4440 TALGITNGAV
-4450 LSSVAINLSAVETR
+4450 LNSVAINLTAVETR

-4469 TVKMKNTTTTNF
+4469 TVKMKNTSTTNF
-4481 ATSTFET
+4481 ATTTFET

-4502 VGWNTLAFD
+4502 VGWNTLTLD

-4517 GGSLIVEFTFSNNDG
+4517 GGSLIVEFTFSNNDT
-4532 GGSGTNVAT
+4532 GGSGINVAT

-4549 TLYYRADS
+4549 TLYYRSDS
-4557 QSAATVAAATTA
+4557 ESAATVAAATTA

-4582 VLNNLTTWSPTT
+4582 VLSNLTTWSPTT

-4664 TTFALTG
+4664 TTFALSG

-4785 DDTDNTKNATYPF
+4785 DDNDNTKNTTYPF
-4798 YVDADGDGFG
+4798 YADNDGDGFG

-4822 PPAGYSVNNTDCD
+4822 PPTGYSVNNTDCD
-4835 DADNTK
+4835 DTDNTK

-4864 CAVNATTPPVG
+4864 CAVNATTPPSG
-4875 YSVNDTD
+4875 YSVNNTD

-4892 SYSFYVD
+4892 SYSFYLD

-4921 PSGYS
+4921 PTGYA

-4932 NDANVAL
+4932 DDANVAL

-4982 PTDATKWRST
+4982 PTDPTKWRST

-5013 ATVPTGY
+5013 TTVPTGY
-5020 SATTLGNDC
+5020 SETTLGNDC
-5029 DDTNPLRNLTNPCET
+5029 DDTVYSLTNSCSL
-5044 VVTVKM
+5044 VVNLKLF
-5050 IIEGYY
+5050 IEGYY
-5056 DADAQAMR
+5056 QGGGLMTS
-5064 PVMMNQ
+5064 VKYNQ
-5070 GVGSSA
+5070 DYTSPLDEVE
-5076 TDVDTVTIEL
+5076 DLTVEL
-5086 RNATTYDLV
+5086 RDSVTYEVIDTAIGVLHTDGTLSVSFTNAD
-5095 TSTTAMLQT
+5095 
-5104 NGNAV
+5104 
-5109 ATFTTAPS
+5109 S
-5117 GSFYIVV
+5117 GSYYIAVRG
-5124 KHRNALETWS
+5124 RNLVETWS
-5134 ANAIAVGASPSTYD
+5134 SAAQLVDGTPLFYD
-5148 FTTAA
+5148 FSSSA
-5153 SQAYGDNMKMLAEG
+5153 SQAYGDNMLDLGSG
-5167 VYGFYTGDINQDG
+5167 VFAFYSGDINQDG
-5180 FIEGSDFPFL
+5180 VIDGSDSTDL
-5190 FNDIDNFLEGYHAT
+5190 FNDIENANFGILVT
-5204 DLNGDGFVEGS
+5204 DLNGDGVVDGS
-5215 DYPFLFNNI
+5215 DTTFLFNNTENAI
-5224 DSFIELLRPY
+5224 FSFRP